1 MKQDL
6 ENSVKRFLK
15 RKVKVTLGFM
25 VAFMISG
32 SIGYAES
39 IIPKSEDTEILL
51 FMNGTFREFDNEEIK
66 DIGEFKLVQG
76 QETIKPPT
84 IPGLDIIKPGE
95 EGGPTTTIP
104 GLDIIKPGEEG
115 GPTTTIPGL
124 DIIKPGEEG
133 GPTTTIPGLDII
145 KPGEEGGPTTKPQES
160 INTENKVQENGVVF
174 DIKEG
179 ENFINK
185 GDITLKSDV
194 EKLDIDKD
202 GIFETPNKISAVIK
216 NNGGVAI
223 NEGYIKIEGTKDV
236 NVAGTGHIIKTGE
249 GMGVYQSS
257 GTFTNKGTIYIPGNG
272 YDVDND
278 GYTDSNGGYG
288 VYIDG
293 GVAINEGKIISEP
306 PYEITE
312 GLMPTR
318 GIGMEAHGGEIIN
331 GENGVIENQLISM
344 YAIGKGTNA
353 INKGTINTHNIGL
366 MALDGA
372 TATNHGTI
380 NAWFEGT
387 ENFPAESMI
396 GLYASSFN
404 GAETIITNSETGI
417 VYGSVKAEGT
427 NAKVINN
434 GTIYGTEIKVTN
446 GVIENNGTITGKAT
460 KPVIDIEGGKFVQS
474 VNGKLEAEKV
484 NGDIYLSGD
493 YGKNN
498 FEDKISIGELDI
510 KEHNGEVKA
519 NSVMYDYNSNDKT
532 LERKEFSDI
541 MANQEFAS
549 YLEDNYLD
557 GDIIRQELYNNLK
570 LIDNVKEFNRATN
583 NLFGNDIYPSLKK
596 QTLDMVRFNKN
607 TLVENVFETESN
619 KEWRVIGGADYTNIE
634 ANPSNLSGYDTDIK
648 SVFVGADKEINSN
661 HRLGGVLNVGTLESD
676 FDMDNARREDTFV
689 QGNIYSL
696 YNYNGIQFINNFF
709 VGLSEGDL
717 ERDLKFGDVEG
728 RQKGDIDTNY
738 LGLNNIVT
746 KKFVDNSIYLKP
758 KAEFNITQLQ
768 MGDIKEDG
776 NYGLVVDKQDVT
788 SIEAG
793 FGIEAGK
800 HFDFTDTLVG
810 TVKVYGNYLAELSDP
825 YEEMEVKLRRID
837 YSDTVKLSDYDDKD
851 YKDLGIRFE
860 LSNES
865 ITTYVEYN
873 YTFEDDFFSAGINYR
888 F

>member
-1 MKQDL
+1 MKQEL
-6 ENSVKRFLK
+6 ESSVKRFLK

-39 IIPKSEDTEILL
+39 IIPKSEDTEVLL

-66 DIGEFKLVQG
+66 DIGEFRLVQG
-76 QETIKPPT
+76 QEVIKPPVIDEPT
-84 IPGLDIIKPGE
+84 VPDKPVDPDKPTDPEKPTDPDKPTEPEKPGE
-95 EGGPTTTIP
+95 TIP
-104 GLDIIKPGEEG
+104 WEDLVPA
-115 GPTTTIPGL
+115 
-124 DIIKPGEEG
+124 
-133 GPTTTIPGLDII
+133 
-145 KPGEEGGPTTKPQES
+145 TKV
-160 INTENKVQENGVVF
+160 NTENKVQENTNIF
-174 DIKEG
+174 TIKDKEA
-179 ENFINK
+179 FTNK
-185 GDITLKSDV
+185 GDLTLKSDV
-194 EKLDIDKD
+194 EMLDTNKD
-202 GIFETPNKISAVIK
+202 HIYDTPNNSYAVIE
-216 NNGGVAI
+216 NNGGKVI
-223 NEGYIKIEGTKDV
+223 NEGNINVEGLKEV
-236 NVAGTGHIIKTGE
+236 NVAGTGHIVKVGE
-249 GMGVYQSS
+249 GVGVHQTS
-257 GTFTNKGTIYIPGNG
+257 GSFENNGTITVAGNG
-272 YDVDND
+272 FDGDND
-278 GYTDSNGGYG
+278 GYIETNGGIG
-288 VYIDG
+288 VLVEG
-293 GVAINEGKIISEP
+293 GKAINNKT
-306 PYEITE
+306 ITSPDSYLLPDK
-312 GLMPTR
+312 GLMLGR
-318 GIGMEAHGGEIIN
+318 GIGMKALN
-331 GENGVIENQLISM
+331 GTIENADGGLIKNQAISM
-344 YAIGKGTNA
+344 LAE
-353 INKGTINTHNIGL
+353 NKGVAVNNGTIETEQVGL
-366 MALDGA
+366 MALNGG
-372 TATNHGTI
+372 TATNNGTI
-380 NAWFEGT
+380 NAWKNEKEGHKGEAGT
-387 ENFPAESMI
+387 
-396 GLYASSFN
+396 GLYAYSSN
-404 GAETIITNSETGI
+404 EAETIVTNSETGI

-427 NAKVINN
+427 NAKIINN

-446 GVIENNGTITGKAT
+446 GVIENNGKITGEAT

-484 NGDIYLSGD
+484 NGDVYLAGD

-498 FEDKISIGELDI
+498 FEDKVSVEGLDI
-510 KEHNGEVKA
+510 KEHNGEVKS
-519 NSVMYDYNSNDKT
+519 NSVMYDYNSADKS

-596 QTLDMVRFNKN
+596 QTFDMIRFNKN
-607 TLVENVFETESN
+607 TLVENVFETEAN

-634 ANPSNLSGYDTDIK
+634 ANPSNLAGYDTDIK

-676 FDMDNARREDTFV
+676 FDMNNARREDTFV
-689 QGNIYSL
+689 QGNIYSI

-709 VGLSEGDL
+709 LGLSEGDL

-746 KKFVDNSIYLKP
+746 KKFDFDNSIYLKP

-793 FGIEAGK
+793 IGLEAGK
-800 HFDFTDTLVG
+800 HFDLTDTLVG

-837 YSDTVKLSDYDDKD
+837 YSDTVKLSDYDDED

-873 YTFEDDFFSAGINYR
+873 YTFEDDFFTAGINYR

>member
-1 MKQDL
+1 MKQEL

-39 IIPKSEDTEILL
+39 IIPKSEDTEVLL
-51 FMNGTFREFDNEEIK
+51 SMNGTFREFDNEKVK
-66 DIGEFKLVQG
+66 DIGEFNLVEG
-76 QETIKPPT
+76 QEVIKPP
-84 IPGLDIIKPGE
+84 IADKPAEPEKPGE
-95 EGGPTTTIP
+95 TIP
-104 GLDIIKPGEEG
+104 LIPLEPAKPE
-115 GPTTTIPGL
+115 
-124 DIIKPGEEG
+124 
-133 GPTTTIPGLDII
+133 
-145 KPGEEGGPTTKPQES
+145 KPQENVN
-160 INTENKVQENGVVF
+160 IENKVQENK
-174 DIKEG
+174 DIFAIKNKEV
-179 ENFINK
+179 FINK
-185 GDITLKSDV
+185 GNLTLKSDV
-194 EKLDIDKD
+194 EMLDSNGDRVYD
-202 GIFETPNKISAVIK
+202 TPSKNLAVIK
-216 NNGGVAI
+216 NGGGTVK
-223 NEGYIKIEGTKDV
+223 NEGNISVEGLKEI
-236 NVAGTGHIIKTGE
+236 NVAGTGHIVKVGE
-249 GMGVYQSS
+249 GVGVHQTS
-257 GTFTNKGTIYIPGNG
+257 GSFENNGTITIAGNG
-272 YDVDND
+272 FDGDKD
-278 GYTDSNGGYG
+278 GYVDTNGGIG
-288 VYIDG
+288 VLVEG
-293 GVAINEGKIISEP
+293 GKAINNKTIISP
-306 PYEITE
+306 DSYLLPDK
-312 GLMPTR
+312 GLMLGR
-318 GIGMEAHGGEIIN
+318 GIGMKALDGTIENADGGVIKNQSISMIAENKGIATN
-331 GENGVIENQLISM
+331 NGVIETEQV
-344 YAIGKGTNA
+344 
-353 INKGTINTHNIGL
+353 GL
-366 MALDGA
+366 MALNGG
-372 TATNHGTI
+372 TATNNGTI
-380 NAWFEGT
+380 NAWKNEKDGHKEEAGT
-387 ENFPAESMI
+387 

-404 GAETIITNSETGI
+404 GTETIVTNSETGI

-446 GVIENNGTITGKAT
+446 GIIENNGIITGEAT
-460 KPVIDIEGGKFVQS
+460 KPIIDIQNGKFVQS
-474 VNGKLEAEKV
+474 INGKLEAEKV
-484 NGDIYLSGD
+484 NGDVYLSGD

-498 FEDKISIGELDI
+498 FDDKISVGGLDI
-510 KEHNGEVKA
+510 KEHNGDVKV
-519 NSVMYDYNSNDKT
+519 NSVMYDYNSKDKT

-596 QTLDMVRFNKN
+596 QTFDMIRFNKN
-607 TLVENVFETESN
+607 TLVKNVFETEAN

-676 FDMDNARREDTFV
+676 FDMNNARREDTFV
-689 QGNIYSL
+689 QGNIYSI
-696 YNYNGIQFINNFF
+696 YDYNGIQFINNFF
-709 VGLSEGDL
+709 LGLSEGDL
-717 ERDLKFGDVEG
+717 ERDLRFGDVEG

-738 LGLNNIVT
+738 LGLNNIIT
-746 KKFVDNSIYLKP
+746 KQLDFNNSIYLKP

-768 MGDIKEDG
+768 IGNIKENG
-776 NYGLVVDKQDVT
+776 NYGLVVGKQDVT

-793 FGIEAGK
+793 FGSEAGK
-800 HFDFTDTLVG
+800 HFDITDSLVG

-837 YSDTVKLSDYDDKD
+837 YSDTVKLSDYDDED

-865 ITTYVEYN
+865 VTTYVEYN
-873 YTFEDDFFSAGINYR
+873 YTFEDKFFTAGINYR

>member
-1 MKQDL
+1 MKQEL

-39 IIPKSEDTEILL
+39 IIPKSEDTEVLL

-66 DIGEFKLVQG
+66 DIGEFRLVQG
-76 QETIKPPT
+76 QEVIKPPVVDEPT
-84 IPGLDIIKPGE
+84 VPDKPVDPDKPTDPDKPIDPDKPGE
-95 EGGPTTTIP
+95 TIP
-104 GLDIIKPGEEG
+104 WEDLVPA
-115 GPTTTIPGL
+115 
-124 DIIKPGEEG
+124 
-133 GPTTTIPGLDII
+133 
-145 KPGEEGGPTTKPQES
+145 TKVNS
-160 INTENKVQENGVVF
+160 ENKVQENGIVF
-174 DIKEG
+174 DIKEN
-179 ENFINK
+179 EKFVNK
-185 GDITLKSDV
+185 GEITYKSDI
-194 EKLDIDKD
+194 ELNNHQDDFTWGKPSI
-202 GIFETPNKISAVIK
+202 EAYAIK
-216 NNGGVAI
+216 NNGGNVV
-223 NEGYIKIEGTKDV
+223 NEGNIKVEGLKDV
-236 NVAGTGHIIKTGE
+236 NIGNSGKIIKTGE
-249 GMGVYQSS
+249 GIGVYQTS
-257 GTFTNKGTIYIPGNG
+257 GTFINNGTITVAGNG
-272 YDVDND
+272 YDYDKD
-278 GYTDSNGGYG
+278 GSIDFSGGTG
-288 VYIDG
+288 VLIEG
-293 GVAINEGKIISEP
+293 GKAINNSVIASPDSYLLPDKSVVLG
-306 PYEITE
+306 
-312 GLMPTR
+312 R
-318 GIGMEAHGGEIIN
+318 GIGMKALGGTIENAEGGLIKNQEYSMIAIEKGTAIN
-331 GENGVIENQLISM
+331 NGNIETERFGITAFNGGTGINNGVIKAWVNEKE
-344 YAIGKGTNA
+344 GHKGEA
-353 INKGTINTHNIGL
+353 G
-366 MALDGA
+366 
-372 TATNHGTI
+372 
-380 NAWFEGT
+380 
-387 ENFPAESMI
+387 I
-396 GLYASSFN
+396 GLYASSKS
-404 GAETIITNSETGI
+404 GAETVITNGEKGI
-417 VYGSVKAEGT
+417 VYGSVRAEGT
-427 NAKVINN
+427 NAKIINN

-446 GVIENNGTITGKAT
+446 GVIENNGTITGEAT

-498 FEDKISIGELDI
+498 FEDKISVGELDI

-541 MANQEFAS
+541 MANQQFAS

-607 TLVENVFETESN
+607 TLVENVFETEAN

-676 FDMDNARREDTFV
+676 FDMNNARREDTFV
-689 QGNIYSL
+689 QGNIYSI

-709 VGLSEGDL
+709 LGLSEGDL
-717 ERDLKFGDVEG
+717 ERDLRFGDVEG
-728 RQKGDIDTNY
+728 RQKGDLDTNY

-746 KKFVDNSIYLKP
+746 KKFDFENSIYLKP

-800 HFDFTDTLVG
+800 HFDITDTLVG

-837 YSDTVKLSDYDDKD
+837 YSDTVKLSDYDDED

-865 ITTYVEYN
+865 VTTYVEYN
-873 YTFEDDFFSAGINYR
+873 YTFEDDFFTAGINYR

>member
-1 MKQDL
+1 MKQEL

-39 IIPKSEDTEILL
+39 IIPKSEDTEVLL

-66 DIGEFKLVQG
+66 DIGEFRLVQG
-76 QETIKPPT
+76 QEVIKPPVIDEPT
-84 IPGLDIIKPGE
+84 VPDKPVDPDKPTDPEKPTDPDKPTEPEKPGE
-95 EGGPTTTIP
+95 TIP
-104 GLDIIKPGEEG
+104 WEDLVPA
-115 GPTTTIPGL
+115 
-124 DIIKPGEEG
+124 
-133 GPTTTIPGLDII
+133 
-145 KPGEEGGPTTKPQES
+145 TKV
-160 INTENKVQENGVVF
+160 NTENKVQENTNIF
-174 DIKEG
+174 TIKDKEA
-179 ENFINK
+179 FTNK
-185 GDITLKSDV
+185 GDLTLKSDV
-194 EKLDIDKD
+194 EMLDTNKD
-202 GIFETPNKISAVIK
+202 HIYDTPNNSYAVIE
-216 NNGGVAI
+216 NNGGKVI
-223 NEGYIKIEGTKDV
+223 NEGNINVEGLKEV
-236 NVAGTGHIIKTGE
+236 NVAGTGHIVKVGE
-249 GMGVYQSS
+249 GVGVHQTS
-257 GTFTNKGTIYIPGNG
+257 GSFENNGTITVAGNG
-272 YDVDND
+272 FDGDND
-278 GYTDSNGGYG
+278 GYIETNGGIG
-288 VYIDG
+288 VLVEG
-293 GVAINEGKIISEP
+293 GTAVNKKT
-306 PYEITE
+306 ITSPDSYLLPDK
-312 GLMPTR
+312 GLMLGR
-318 GIGMEAHGGEIIN
+318 GIGMKALDGT
-331 GENGVIENQLISM
+331 IENADGGLIKNQAISM
-344 YAIGKGTNA
+344 LAEDKGVAVN
-353 INKGTINTHNIGL
+353 NGTIETEQVGL
-366 MALDGA
+366 MALNGG
-372 TATNHGTI
+372 TATNNGTI
-380 NAWFEGT
+380 NAWKNEKEGHK
-387 ENFPAESMI
+387 AEAGT
-396 GLYASSFN
+396 GLYAYSSN
-404 GAETIITNSETGI
+404 EAETIVTNSETGI

-446 GVIENNGTITGKAT
+446 GVIENNGTITGEAT

-484 NGDIYLSGD
+484 NGDVYLAGD

-498 FEDKISIGELDI
+498 FEDKVSVEGLDI
-510 KEHNGEVKA
+510 KEHNGEVKS
-519 NSVMYDYNSNDKT
+519 NSVMYDYNSADKS

-596 QTLDMVRFNKN
+596 QTFDMIRFNKN
-607 TLVENVFETESN
+607 TLVENVFETEAN

-634 ANPSNLSGYDTDIK
+634 ANPSNLAGYDTDIK

-676 FDMDNARREDTFV
+676 FDMNNARREDTFV
-689 QGNIYSL
+689 QGNIYSI

-709 VGLSEGDL
+709 LGLSEGDL

-746 KKFVDNSIYLKP
+746 KKFDFDNSIYLKP

-793 FGIEAGK
+793 IGLEAGK
-800 HFDFTDTLVG
+800 HFDLTDTLVG

-837 YSDTVKLSDYDDKD
+837 YSDTVKLSDYDNED

-865 ITTYVEYN
+865 VTTYIEYN
-873 YTFEDDFFSAGINYR
+873 YTFEDDFFTAGINYK

>member
-1 MKQDL
+1 MKQEL

-39 IIPKSEDTEILL
+39 IIPKSEDTEVLL

-66 DIGEFKLVQG
+66 DIGEFRLVQG
-76 QETIKPPT
+76 QEVIKPPVIDEPT
-84 IPGLDIIKPGE
+84 VPDKPVDPDKPTDPEKPTDPDKPTEPEKPGE
-95 EGGPTTTIP
+95 TIP
-104 GLDIIKPGEEG
+104 WEDLVPA
-115 GPTTTIPGL
+115 
-124 DIIKPGEEG
+124 
-133 GPTTTIPGLDII
+133 
-145 KPGEEGGPTTKPQES
+145 TKV
-160 INTENKVQENGVVF
+160 NTENKVQENTNIF
-174 DIKEG
+174 TIKDKEA
-179 ENFINK
+179 FTNK
-185 GDITLKSDV
+185 GDLTLKSDV
-194 EKLDIDKD
+194 EMLDTNKD
-202 GIFETPNKISAVIK
+202 HIYDTPNNSYAVIE
-216 NNGGVAI
+216 NNGGKVI
-223 NEGYIKIEGTKDV
+223 NEGNINVEGLKEV
-236 NVAGTGHIIKTGE
+236 NVAGTGHIVKVGE
-249 GMGVYQSS
+249 GVGVHQTS
-257 GTFTNKGTIYIPGNG
+257 GSFENNGTITVAGNG
-272 YDVDND
+272 FDGDND
-278 GYTDSNGGYG
+278 GYIETNGGIG
-288 VYIDG
+288 VLVEG
-293 GVAINEGKIISEP
+293 GKAINNKT
-306 PYEITE
+306 ITSPDSYLLPDK
-312 GLMPTR
+312 GLMLGR
-318 GIGMEAHGGEIIN
+318 GIGMKALN
-331 GENGVIENQLISM
+331 GTIENADGGLIKNQAISM
-344 YAIGKGTNA
+344 LAEDKGVAVN
-353 INKGTINTHNIGL
+353 NGTIETEQVGL
-366 MALDGA
+366 MALNGG
-372 TATNHGTI
+372 TATNNGTI
-380 NAWFEGT
+380 NAWKNEKEGHKG
-387 ENFPAESMI
+387 EAGI

-404 GAETIITNSETGI
+404 GAETVVTNSETGI

-446 GVIENNGTITGKAT
+446 GVIENNGTITGEAT

-484 NGDIYLSGD
+484 NGDVYLAGD

-498 FEDKISIGELDI
+498 FEDKVSVEGLDI
-510 KEHNGEVKA
+510 KEHNGEVKS
-519 NSVMYDYNSNDKT
+519 NSVMYDYNSADKS

-596 QTLDMVRFNKN
+596 QTFDMIRFNKN
-607 TLVENVFETESN
+607 TLVENVFETEAN

-634 ANPSNLSGYDTDIK
+634 ANPSNLAGYDTDIK

-676 FDMDNARREDTFV
+676 FDMNNARREDTFV
-689 QGNIYSL
+689 QGNIYSI

-709 VGLSEGDL
+709 LGLSEGDL

-746 KKFVDNSIYLKP
+746 KKFDFDNSIYLKP

-793 FGIEAGK
+793 IGLEAGK
-800 HFDFTDTLVG
+800 HFDLTDTLVG

-825 YEEMEVKLRRID
+825 YEEMKVKLRRID
-837 YSDTVKLSDYDDKD
+837 YSDTVKLSDYDDED

-873 YTFEDDFFSAGINYR
+873 YTFEDDFFTAGINYR

>member
-1 MKQDL
+1 MKQEL

-39 IIPKSEDTEILL
+39 IIPKSEDTEVLL

-66 DIGEFKLVQG
+66 DIGEFRLVQG
-76 QETIKPPT
+76 QEVIKPPVVDEPT
-84 IPGLDIIKPGE
+84 VPDKPVDPDKPTDPDKPIDPDKPGE
-95 EGGPTTTIP
+95 TIP
-104 GLDIIKPGEEG
+104 WEDLVPA
-115 GPTTTIPGL
+115 
-124 DIIKPGEEG
+124 
-133 GPTTTIPGLDII
+133 
-145 KPGEEGGPTTKPQES
+145 TKVNS
-160 INTENKVQENGVVF
+160 ENKVQENGIVF
-174 DIKEG
+174 DIKEN
-179 ENFINK
+179 EKFVNK
-185 GDITLKSDV
+185 GEITYKSDI
-194 EKLDIDKD
+194 ELNNHQDDFTWGKPSI
-202 GIFETPNKISAVIK
+202 EAYAIK
-216 NNGGVAI
+216 NNGGNVV
-223 NEGYIKIEGTKDV
+223 NEGNIKVEGLKDV
-236 NVAGTGHIIKTGE
+236 NIGNSGKIIKTGE
-249 GMGVYQSS
+249 GIGVYQTS
-257 GTFTNKGTIYIPGNG
+257 GTFINNGTITVAGNG
-272 YDVDND
+272 YDYDKD
-278 GYTDSNGGYG
+278 GSIDFSGGTG
-288 VYIDG
+288 VLIEG
-293 GVAINEGKIISEP
+293 GKAINNSVIASPDSYLLPDKSVVLG
-306 PYEITE
+306 
-312 GLMPTR
+312 R
-318 GIGMEAHGGEIIN
+318 GIGMKALGGTIENAEGGLIKNQEYSMIAIEKGTAIN
-331 GENGVIENQLISM
+331 NGNIETERFGITAFNGGTGINNGVIKAWVNEKE
-344 YAIGKGTNA
+344 GHKGEA
-353 INKGTINTHNIGL
+353 G
-366 MALDGA
+366 
-372 TATNHGTI
+372 
-380 NAWFEGT
+380 
-387 ENFPAESMI
+387 I
-396 GLYASSFN
+396 GLYASSN
-404 GAETIITNSETGI
+404 SGAETVITNGEKGI
-417 VYGSVKAEGT
+417 VYGSVRAEGT
-427 NAKVINN
+427 NAKIINN

-446 GVIENNGTITGKAT
+446 GVIENNGTITGEAT

-498 FEDKISIGELDI
+498 FEDKISVGELDI

-541 MANQEFAS
+541 MANQQFAS

-607 TLVENVFETESN
+607 TLVENVFETEAN

-676 FDMDNARREDTFV
+676 FDMNNARREDTFV
-689 QGNIYSL
+689 QGNIYSI

-709 VGLSEGDL
+709 LGLSEGDL
-717 ERDLKFGDVEG
+717 ERDLRFGDVEG
-728 RQKGDIDTNY
+728 RQKGDLDTNY

-746 KKFVDNSIYLKP
+746 KKFDFENSIYLKP

-800 HFDFTDTLVG
+800 HFDITDTLVG

-837 YSDTVKLSDYDDKD
+837 YSDTVKLSDYDDED

-865 ITTYVEYN
+865 VTTYVEYN
-873 YTFEDDFFSAGINYR
+873 YTFEDDFFTAGINYR

>member
-1 MKQDL
+1 MKQEL

-39 IIPKSEDTEILL
+39 IIPKSEDTEVLL

-66 DIGEFKLVQG
+66 DIGEFRLVQG
-76 QETIKPPT
+76 QEVIKPPVIDEPT
-84 IPGLDIIKPGE
+84 VPDKPTDPDKPTEPEKPGE
-95 EGGPTTTIP
+95 TIP
-104 GLDIIKPGEEG
+104 WEDLVPA
-115 GPTTTIPGL
+115 
-124 DIIKPGEEG
+124 
-133 GPTTTIPGLDII
+133 
-145 KPGEEGGPTTKPQES
+145 TKV
-160 INTENKVQENGVVF
+160 NTENKVQENTNIF
-174 DIKEG
+174 TIKDKEA
-179 ENFINK
+179 FTNK
-185 GDITLKSDV
+185 GDLTLKSDV
-194 EKLDIDKD
+194 EMLDTNKD
-202 GIFETPNKISAVIK
+202 HIYDTPNNSYAVIE
-216 NNGGVAI
+216 NNGGKVI
-223 NEGYIKIEGTKDV
+223 NEGNINVEGLKEV
-236 NVAGTGHIIKTGE
+236 NVAGTGHIVKVGE
-249 GMGVYQSS
+249 GVGVHQTS
-257 GTFTNKGTIYIPGNG
+257 GSFENNGTITVAGNG
-272 YDVDND
+272 FDGDND
-278 GYTDSNGGYG
+278 GYIETNGGIG
-288 VYIDG
+288 VLVEG
-293 GVAINEGKIISEP
+293 GTAVNKKT
-306 PYEITE
+306 ITSPDSYLLPDK
-312 GLMPTR
+312 GLMLGR
-318 GIGMEAHGGEIIN
+318 GIGMKALDGT
-331 GENGVIENQLISM
+331 IENADGGLIKNQAISM
-344 YAIGKGTNA
+344 LAEDKGVAVN
-353 INKGTINTHNIGL
+353 NGTIETEQVGL
-366 MALDGA
+366 MALNGG
-372 TATNHGTI
+372 TATNNGTI
-380 NAWFEGT
+380 NAWKNEKEGHKGEAGT
-387 ENFPAESMI
+387 
-396 GLYASSFN
+396 GLYAYSSN
-404 GAETIITNSETGI
+404 EAETIVTNSETGI

-427 NAKVINN
+427 NAKIINN

-446 GVIENNGTITGKAT
+446 GVIENNGKITGEAT

-484 NGDIYLSGD
+484 NGDVYLAGD

-498 FEDKISIGELDI
+498 FEDKVSVEGLDI
-510 KEHNGEVKA
+510 KEHNGEVKS
-519 NSVMYDYNSNDKT
+519 NSVMYDYNSADKS

-596 QTLDMVRFNKN
+596 QTFDMIRFNKN
-607 TLVENVFETESN
+607 TLVENVFETEAN

-634 ANPSNLSGYDTDIK
+634 ANPSNLAGYDTDIK

-661 HRLGGVLNVGTLESD
+661 HRLGGVLNVGTLKSD
-676 FDMDNARREDTFV
+676 FDMNNARREDTFV
-689 QGNIYSL
+689 QGNIYSI

-709 VGLSEGDL
+709 LGLSEGDL

-746 KKFVDNSIYLKP
+746 KKFDFDNSIYLKP

-793 FGIEAGK
+793 IGLEAGK
-800 HFDFTDTLVG
+800 HFDLTDTLVG
-810 TVKVYGNYLAELSDP
+810 TVKIYGNYLAELSDP

-837 YSDTVKLSDYDDKD
+837 YSDTVKLSDYDDED

-873 YTFEDDFFSAGINYR
+873 YTFEDDFFTAGINYR

>member
-1 MKQDL
+1 MKQEL

-39 IIPKSEDTEILL
+39 IIPKSEDTEVLL

-66 DIGEFKLVQG
+66 DIGEFRLVQG
-76 QETIKPPT
+76 QEVIKPPVIDEPT
-84 IPGLDIIKPGE
+84 VPDKPVDPDKPTDPEKPTDPDKPTEPEKPGE
-95 EGGPTTTIP
+95 TIP
-104 GLDIIKPGEEG
+104 WEDLVPA
-115 GPTTTIPGL
+115 
-124 DIIKPGEEG
+124 
-133 GPTTTIPGLDII
+133 
-145 KPGEEGGPTTKPQES
+145 TKV
-160 INTENKVQENGVVF
+160 NTENKVQENTNIF
-174 DIKEG
+174 TIKDKEA
-179 ENFINK
+179 FTNK
-185 GDITLKSDV
+185 GDLTLKSDV
-194 EKLDIDKD
+194 EMLDTNKD
-202 GIFETPNKISAVIK
+202 HIYDTPNNSYAVIE
-216 NNGGVAI
+216 NNGGKVI
-223 NEGYIKIEGTKDV
+223 NEGNINVEGLKEV
-236 NVAGTGHIIKTGE
+236 NVAGTGHIVKVGE
-249 GMGVYQSS
+249 GVGVHQTS
-257 GTFTNKGTIYIPGNG
+257 GSFENNGTITVAGNG
-272 YDVDND
+272 FDGDND
-278 GYTDSNGGYG
+278 GYIETNGGIG
-288 VYIDG
+288 VLVEG
-293 GVAINEGKIISEP
+293 GTAVNKNT
-306 PYEITE
+306 ITSPDSYLLPDK
-312 GLMPTR
+312 GLMLGR
-318 GIGMEAHGGEIIN
+318 GIGMKALN
-331 GENGVIENQLISM
+331 GTIENADGGLIKNQAISM
-344 YAIGKGTNA
+344 LAEDKGIAVN
-353 INKGTINTHNIGL
+353 NGTIETEQVGL
-366 MALDGA
+366 MALNGG
-372 TATNHGTI
+372 TATNNGTI
-380 NAWFEGT
+380 NAWKNEKEGHKG
-387 ENFPAESMI
+387 EAGI

-404 GAETIITNSETGI
+404 GAETVVTNSETGI

-446 GVIENNGTITGKAT
+446 GVIENNGTITGEAT

-484 NGDIYLSGD
+484 NGDVYLAGD

-498 FEDKISIGELDI
+498 FEDKVSVEGLDI
-510 KEHNGEVKA
+510 KEHNGEVKS
-519 NSVMYDYNSNDKT
+519 NSVMYDYNSADKS

-596 QTLDMVRFNKN
+596 QTFDMIRFNKN
-607 TLVENVFETESN
+607 TLVENVFETEAN

-634 ANPSNLSGYDTDIK
+634 ANPSNLAGYDTDIK

-661 HRLGGVLNVGTLESD
+661 HRLGGVLNVGTLKSD
-676 FDMDNARREDTFV
+676 FDMNNARREDTFV
-689 QGNIYSL
+689 QGNIYSI

-709 VGLSEGDL
+709 LGLSEGDL

-746 KKFVDNSIYLKP
+746 KKFDFDNSIYLKP

-793 FGIEAGK
+793 IGLEAGK
-800 HFDFTDTLVG
+800 HFDLTDTLVG

-837 YSDTVKLSDYDDKD
+837 YSDTVKLSDYDDED

-865 ITTYVEYN
+865 VTTYVEYN
-873 YTFEDDFFSAGINYR
+873 YTFEDDFFTAGINYK

>member
-1 MKQDL
+1 MKQEL

-39 IIPKSEDTEILL
+39 IIPKSEDTEVLL

-66 DIGEFKLVQG
+66 DIGEFRLVQG
-76 QETIKPPT
+76 QEVIKPPVIDEPT
-84 IPGLDIIKPGE
+84 VPDKPVDPDKPTDPEKPTDPDKPTEPEKPGE
-95 EGGPTTTIP
+95 TIP
-104 GLDIIKPGEEG
+104 WEDLVPA
-115 GPTTTIPGL
+115 
-124 DIIKPGEEG
+124 
-133 GPTTTIPGLDII
+133 
-145 KPGEEGGPTTKPQES
+145 TKV
-160 INTENKVQENGVVF
+160 NTENKVQENTNIF
-174 DIKEG
+174 TIKDKEA
-179 ENFINK
+179 FTNK
-185 GDITLKSDV
+185 GDLTLKSDV
-194 EKLDIDKD
+194 EMLDTNKD
-202 GIFETPNKISAVIK
+202 HIYDTPNNSYAVIE
-216 NNGGVAI
+216 NNGGKVI
-223 NEGYIKIEGTKDV
+223 NEGNINVEGLKEV
-236 NVAGTGHIIKTGE
+236 NVAGTGHIVKVGE
-249 GMGVYQSS
+249 GVGVHQTS
-257 GTFTNKGTIYIPGNG
+257 GSFENNGTITVAGNG
-272 YDVDND
+272 FDGDND
-278 GYTDSNGGYG
+278 GYIETNGGIG
-288 VYIDG
+288 VLVEG
-293 GVAINEGKIISEP
+293 GKAINNKT
-306 PYEITE
+306 ITSPDSYLLPDK
-312 GLMPTR
+312 GLMLGR
-318 GIGMEAHGGEIIN
+318 GIGMKALN
-331 GENGVIENQLISM
+331 GTIENADGGLIKNQAISM
-344 YAIGKGTNA
+344 LAE
-353 INKGTINTHNIGL
+353 NKGVAVNNGTIETEQVGL
-366 MALDGA
+366 MALNGG
-372 TATNHGTI
+372 TATNNGTI
-380 NAWFEGT
+380 NAWKNEKEGHKGEAGT
-387 ENFPAESMI
+387 
-396 GLYASSFN
+396 GLYAYSSN
-404 GAETIITNSETGI
+404 EAETIVTNSETGI

-427 NAKVINN
+427 NAKIINN

-446 GVIENNGTITGKAT
+446 GVIENNGKITGEAT

-484 NGDIYLSGD
+484 NGDVYLAGD

-498 FEDKISIGELDI
+498 FEDKVSVEGLDI
-510 KEHNGEVKA
+510 KEHNGEVKS
-519 NSVMYDYNSNDKT
+519 NSVMYDYNSADKS

-596 QTLDMVRFNKN
+596 QTFDMIRFNKN
-607 TLVENVFETESN
+607 TLVENVFETEAN

-634 ANPSNLSGYDTDIK
+634 ANPSNLAGYDTDIK

-676 FDMDNARREDTFV
+676 FDMNNARREDTFV
-689 QGNIYSL
+689 QGNIYSI

-709 VGLSEGDL
+709 LGLSEGDL

-746 KKFVDNSIYLKP
+746 KKFDFDNSIYLKP

-793 FGIEAGK
+793 IGLEAGK
-800 HFDFTDTLVG
+800 HFDLTDTLVG

-837 YSDTVKLSDYDDKD
+837 YSDTVKLSDYDDED

-873 YTFEDDFFSAGINYR
+873 YTFEDDFFTAGINYR

>member
-76 QETIKPPT
+76 QETIKPP
-84 IPGLDIIKPGE
+84 
-95 EGGPTTTIP
+95 
-104 GLDIIKPGEEG
+104 
-115 GPTTTIPGL
+115 TIPGL

-541 MANQEFAS
+541 MANQQFAS

-717 ERDLKFGDVEG
+717 ERDLKFGDVYG
-728 RQKGDIDTNY
+728 RQKGDLDTNY

-746 KKFVDNSIYLKP
+746 KTFNFENSIYLKP
-758 KAEFNITQLQ
+758 KAEFNFTQLQ

-776 NYGLVVDKQDVT
+776 NYGLIVEKQDVT

-800 HFDFTDTLVG
+800 HFDLTDTLVG

-825 YEEMEVKLRRID
+825 YEEMDVKLRRID

-865 ITTYVEYN
+865 VTTYVEYN
-873 YTFEDDFFSAGINYR
+873 YTFEDDFFTAGINYK

>member
-1 MKQDL
+1 MKQEL

-32 SIGYAES
+32 SVGYAES
-39 IIPKSEDTEILL
+39 IIPKSEDTEVLL
-51 FMNGTFREFDNEEIK
+51 FMNGTFREFDNEKIK
-66 DIGEFKLVQG
+66 DIGEFRLVQG
-76 QETIKPPT
+76 QEVIKPPVVDKPT
-84 IPGLDIIKPGE
+84 VPDKPVDPDKPTEPEKPGE
-95 EGGPTTTIP
+95 SIP
-104 GLDIIKPGEEG
+104 LIPLEPAKPIKPE
-115 GPTTTIPGL
+115 
-124 DIIKPGEEG
+124 
-133 GPTTTIPGLDII
+133 
-145 KPGEEGGPTTKPQES
+145 KPQET
-160 INTENKVQENGVVF
+160 INTENKVQENKDIFTIKDKEVF
-174 DIKEG
+174 T
-179 ENFINK
+179 NK
-185 GDITLKSDV
+185 GNLTLKSDV
-194 EKLDIDKD
+194 EMLDPD
-202 GIFETPNKISAVIK
+202 GDRVYDTPSKNLAVIK
-216 NNGGVAI
+216 NNGGTVK
-223 NEGYIKIEGTKDV
+223 NEGNINVEGLKDV
-236 NVAGTGHIIKTGE
+236 NVAGTGHIVKVGE
-249 GMGVYQSS
+249 GVGVHQTS
-257 GTFTNKGTIYIPGNG
+257 GSFENNGTITVAGNG
-272 YDVDND
+272 FDGDKD
-278 GYTDSNGGYG
+278 GYVDTNGGIG
-288 VYIDG
+288 VLVEG
-293 GVAINEGKIISEP
+293 GKAINNKT
-306 PYEITE
+306 ITSPDSYLLPDK
-312 GLMPTR
+312 GLMLGR
-318 GIGMEAHGGEIIN
+318 GIGMKALDGT
-331 GENGVIENQLISM
+331 IENADGGLIKNQAISM
-344 YAIGKGTNA
+344 LAE
-353 INKGTINTHNIGL
+353 NKGVAVNNGTIETEQVGL
-366 MALDGA
+366 MALNGG
-372 TATNHGTI
+372 TATNNGTI
-380 NAWFEGT
+380 NAWKNEKEGHKGEAGT
-387 ENFPAESMI
+387 

-434 GTIYGTEIKVTN
+434 GTIYGTEIKVLN
-446 GVIENNGTITGKAT
+446 GVIENNGTITGEAT
-460 KPVIDIEGGKFVQS
+460 KPVIDIQNGKFIQS

-484 NGDIYLSGD
+484 NGDVYLSGD

-498 FEDKISIGELDI
+498 FDDKISVEGLDI
-510 KEHNGEVKA
+510 KEHNGDVKA

-596 QTLDMVRFNKN
+596 QTFDMIRFNKN
-607 TLVENVFETESN
+607 TLVENVFETEAN

-676 FDMDNARREDTFV
+676 FDMNNARREDTFV
-689 QGNIYSL
+689 QGNIYSI

-709 VGLSEGDL
+709 LGLSEGDL
-717 ERDLKFGDVEG
+717 ERDLKFGDVYG

-746 KKFVDNSIYLKP
+746 KKFDFDNSIYLKP

-768 MGDIKEDG
+768 MGDIKENG

-800 HFDFTDTLVG
+800 HFDITDTLVG

-837 YSDTVKLSDYDDKD
+837 YSDTVKLSDYDDED

-865 ITTYVEYN
+865 VTTYVEYN

>member
-1 MKQDL
+1 MKQEL

-39 IIPKSEDTEILL
+39 IIPKSEDTEVLL
-51 FMNGTFREFDNEEIK
+51 FMNGTFREFDNEKVK
-66 DIGEFKLVQG
+66 DIGEFNLVEG
-76 QETIKPPT
+76 QEVIKPP
-84 IPGLDIIKPGE
+84 IADKPAEPEKPGE
-95 EGGPTTTIP
+95 TIP
-104 GLDIIKPGEEG
+104 LIPLEPAKPE
-115 GPTTTIPGL
+115 
-124 DIIKPGEEG
+124 
-133 GPTTTIPGLDII
+133 
-145 KPGEEGGPTTKPQES
+145 KPQENVN
-160 INTENKVQENGVVF
+160 IENKVQENK
-174 DIKEG
+174 DIFTIKNKEV
-179 ENFINK
+179 FINK
-185 GDITLKSDV
+185 GNLTLKSDV
-194 EKLDIDKD
+194 EMLDSNGDRVYD
-202 GIFETPNKISAVIK
+202 TPSKNLAVIK
-216 NNGGVAI
+216 NGGGTVK
-223 NEGYIKIEGTKDV
+223 NEGNISVEGLKEI
-236 NVAGTGHIIKTGE
+236 NVAGTGHIVKVGE
-249 GMGVYQSS
+249 GVGIHQTS
-257 GTFTNKGTIYIPGNG
+257 GSFENNGTITIAGNG
-272 YDVDND
+272 FDGDKD
-278 GYTDSNGGYG
+278 GYVDTNGGIG
-288 VYIDG
+288 VLVEG
-293 GVAINEGKIISEP
+293 GKAINNKTIISP
-306 PYEITE
+306 DSYLLPDK
-312 GLMPTR
+312 GLMLGR
-318 GIGMEAHGGEIIN
+318 GIGMKALDGTI
-331 GENGVIENQLISM
+331 ENADGGVIKNQSISM
-344 YAIGKGTNA
+344 IAE
-353 INKGTINTHNIGL
+353 NKGIATNNGIIETEQVGL
-366 MALDGA
+366 MAFNGG
-372 TATNHGTI
+372 TATNNGTI
-380 NAWFEGT
+380 NAWKNEKDGHKGEAGT
-387 ENFPAESMI
+387 

-404 GAETIITNSETGI
+404 ETETIVTNSETGV

-446 GVIENNGTITGKAT
+446 GVIENNGIITGKAT
-460 KPVIDIEGGKFVQS
+460 KPIIDIQNGKFVQS

-484 NGDIYLSGD
+484 NGDVYLSGD

-498 FEDKISIGELDI
+498 FDDKISVGGLDI
-510 KEHNGEVKA
+510 KEHNGDVKV
-519 NSVMYDYNSNDKT
+519 NSVMYDYNSKDKT

-596 QTLDMVRFNKN
+596 QTFDMIRFNKN
-607 TLVENVFETESN
+607 TLVKNVFETEAN

-676 FDMDNARREDTFV
+676 FDMNNARREDTFV
-689 QGNIYSL
+689 QGNIYSI

-709 VGLSEGDL
+709 LGLSEGDL
-717 ERDLKFGDVEG
+717 ERDLRFGDVEG

-738 LGLNNIVT
+738 LGLSNIIT
-746 KKFVDNSIYLKP
+746 KQLDFNNSIYLKP

-768 MGDIKEDG
+768 IGNIKENG
-776 NYGLVVDKQDVT
+776 NYGLVVGKQDVT

-800 HFDFTDTLVG
+800 HFDITDSLVG

-837 YSDTVKLSDYDDKD
+837 YSDTVKLSDYDEED

-865 ITTYVEYN
+865 VTTYVEYN
-873 YTFEDDFFSAGINYR
+873 YTFEDKFFTAGINYR

>member
-1 MKQDL
+1 MKQEL

-39 IIPKSEDTEILL
+39 IIPKSEDTEVLL

-66 DIGEFKLVQG
+66 DIGEFRLVQG
-76 QETIKPPT
+76 QEVIKPPVIDEPT
-84 IPGLDIIKPGE
+84 VPDKPVDPDKPTDPEKPTDPDKPTEPEKPGE
-95 EGGPTTTIP
+95 TIP
-104 GLDIIKPGEEG
+104 WEDLVPA
-115 GPTTTIPGL
+115 
-124 DIIKPGEEG
+124 
-133 GPTTTIPGLDII
+133 
-145 KPGEEGGPTTKPQES
+145 TKV
-160 INTENKVQENGVVF
+160 NTENKVQENTNIF
-174 DIKEG
+174 TIKDKEA
-179 ENFINK
+179 FTNK
-185 GDITLKSDV
+185 GDLTLKSDV
-194 EKLDIDKD
+194 EMLDTNKD
-202 GIFETPNKISAVIK
+202 HIYDTPNNSYAVIE
-216 NNGGVAI
+216 NNGGKVI
-223 NEGYIKIEGTKDV
+223 NEGNINVEGLKEV
-236 NVAGTGHIIKTGE
+236 NVAGTGHIVKVGE
-249 GMGVYQSS
+249 GVGVHQTS
-257 GTFTNKGTIYIPGNG
+257 GSFENNGTITVAGNG
-272 YDVDND
+272 FDGDND
-278 GYTDSNGGYG
+278 GYIETNGGIG
-288 VYIDG
+288 VLVEG
-293 GVAINEGKIISEP
+293 GKAINNKT
-306 PYEITE
+306 ITSPDSYLLPDK
-312 GLMPTR
+312 GLMLGR
-318 GIGMEAHGGEIIN
+318 GIGMKALN
-331 GENGVIENQLISM
+331 GTIENADGGLIKNQAISM
-344 YAIGKGTNA
+344 LAE
-353 INKGTINTHNIGL
+353 NKGVAVNNGTIETEQVGL
-366 MALDGA
+366 MALNGG
-372 TATNHGTI
+372 TATNNGTI
-380 NAWFEGT
+380 NAWKNEKEGHKGEAGT
-387 ENFPAESMI
+387 
-396 GLYASSFN
+396 GLYAYSSN
-404 GAETIITNSETGI
+404 EAETIVTNSETGI

-427 NAKVINN
+427 NAKIINN

-446 GVIENNGTITGKAT
+446 GVIENNGKITGEAT

-484 NGDIYLSGD
+484 NGDVYLAGD

-498 FEDKISIGELDI
+498 FEDKVSVEGLDI
-510 KEHNGEVKA
+510 KEHNGEVKS
-519 NSVMYDYNSNDKT
+519 NSVMYDYNSADKS

-596 QTLDMVRFNKN
+596 QTFDMIRFNKN
-607 TLVENVFETESN
+607 TLVENVFEAEAN

-634 ANPSNLSGYDTDIK
+634 ANPSNLAGYDTDIK

-676 FDMDNARREDTFV
+676 FDMNNARREDTFV
-689 QGNIYSL
+689 QGNIYSI

-709 VGLSEGDL
+709 LGLSEGDL

-746 KKFVDNSIYLKP
+746 KKFDFDNSIYLKP

-793 FGIEAGK
+793 IGLEAGK
-800 HFDFTDTLVG
+800 HFDLTDTLVG

-837 YSDTVKLSDYDDKD
+837 YSDTVKLSDYDDED

-873 YTFEDDFFSAGINYR
+873 YTFEDDFFTAGINYR

>member
-1 MKQDL
+1 MKQEL

-39 IIPKSEDTEILL
+39 IIPKSEDTEVLL

-66 DIGEFKLVQG
+66 DIGEFRLVQG
-76 QETIKPPT
+76 QEVIKPPVIDEPT
-84 IPGLDIIKPGE
+84 VPDKPVDPDKPTDPDRPTEPEKPGE
-95 EGGPTTTIP
+95 TIP
-104 GLDIIKPGEEG
+104 WEDLVPA
-115 GPTTTIPGL
+115 
-124 DIIKPGEEG
+124 
-133 GPTTTIPGLDII
+133 
-145 KPGEEGGPTTKPQES
+145 TKV
-160 INTENKVQENGVVF
+160 NTENKVQENTNIF
-174 DIKEG
+174 TIKDKEA
-179 ENFINK
+179 FTNK
-185 GDITLKSDV
+185 GDLTLKSDV
-194 EKLDIDKD
+194 EMLDTNKD
-202 GIFETPNKISAVIK
+202 HIYDTPNNSYAVIE
-216 NNGGVAI
+216 NNGGKVI
-223 NEGYIKIEGTKDV
+223 NEGNINVEGLKEV
-236 NVAGTGHIIKTGE
+236 NVAGTGHIVKVGE
-249 GMGVYQSS
+249 GVGVHQTS
-257 GTFTNKGTIYIPGNG
+257 GSFENNGTITVAGNG
-272 YDVDND
+272 FDGDND
-278 GYTDSNGGYG
+278 GYIETNGGIG
-288 VYIDG
+288 VLVEG
-293 GVAINEGKIISEP
+293 GTAVNKNT
-306 PYEITE
+306 ITSPDSYLLPDK
-312 GLMPTR
+312 GLMLGR
-318 GIGMEAHGGEIIN
+318 GIGMKALDGT
-331 GENGVIENQLISM
+331 IENADGGLIKNQAISM
-344 YAIGKGTNA
+344 LAEDKGIAVN
-353 INKGTINTHNIGL
+353 NGTIETEQVGL
-366 MALDGA
+366 MALNGG
-372 TATNHGTI
+372 TATNNGTI
-380 NAWFEGT
+380 NAWKNEKEGHKGEAGT
-387 ENFPAESMI
+387 
-396 GLYASSFN
+396 GLYAYSSN
-404 GAETIITNSETGI
+404 EAETIVTNSETGI

-427 NAKVINN
+427 NAKIINN

-446 GVIENNGTITGKAT
+446 GVIENNGKITGEAT

-484 NGDIYLSGD
+484 NGDVYLAGD

-498 FEDKISIGELDI
+498 FEDKVSVEGLDI
-510 KEHNGEVKA
+510 KEHNGEVKS
-519 NSVMYDYNSNDKT
+519 NSVMYDYNSADKS

-596 QTLDMVRFNKN
+596 QTFDMIRFNKN
-607 TLVENVFETESN
+607 TLVENVFETEAN

-634 ANPSNLSGYDTDIK
+634 ANPSNLAGYDTDIK

-676 FDMDNARREDTFV
+676 FDMNNARREDTFV
-689 QGNIYSL
+689 QGNIYSI

-709 VGLSEGDL
+709 LGLSEGDL

-746 KKFVDNSIYLKP
+746 KKFDFDNSIYLKP

-793 FGIEAGK
+793 IGLEAGK
-800 HFDFTDTLVG
+800 HFDLTDTLVG
-810 TVKVYGNYLAELSDP
+810 TIKVYGNYLAELSDP

-837 YSDTVKLSDYDDKD
+837 YSDTVKLSDYDDED

-873 YTFEDDFFSAGINYR
+873 YTFEDDFFTAGINYR

>member
-1 MKQDL
+1 MKQEL

-15 RKVKVTLGFM
+15 RKVKVTLGLM

-39 IIPKSEDTEILL
+39 IIPKSEDTEVLL

-66 DIGEFKLVQG
+66 DIGEFRLVQG
-76 QETIKPPT
+76 QEVIKPPVVDEPT
-84 IPGLDIIKPGE
+84 VPDKPVDPDKPTDPDKPIDPDKPGE
-95 EGGPTTTIP
+95 TIP
-104 GLDIIKPGEEG
+104 WEDLVPA
-115 GPTTTIPGL
+115 
-124 DIIKPGEEG
+124 
-133 GPTTTIPGLDII
+133 
-145 KPGEEGGPTTKPQES
+145 TKVNS
-160 INTENKVQENGVVF
+160 ENKVQENGIVF
-174 DIKEG
+174 DIKEN
-179 ENFINK
+179 EKFVNK
-185 GDITLKSDV
+185 GEITYKSDI
-194 EKLDIDKD
+194 ELNNHQDDFTWGKPSI
-202 GIFETPNKISAVIK
+202 EAYAIK
-216 NNGGVAI
+216 NNGGNVV
-223 NEGYIKIEGTKDV
+223 NEGNIKVEGLKDV
-236 NVAGTGHIIKTGE
+236 NIGNSGKIIKTGE
-249 GMGVYQSS
+249 GVGVYQTS
-257 GTFTNKGTIYIPGNG
+257 GTFINNGTITVAGNG
-272 YDVDND
+272 YDYDKD
-278 GYTDSNGGYG
+278 GSIDFSGGTG
-288 VYIDG
+288 VLIEG
-293 GVAINEGKIISEP
+293 GKAINNSVIASPDSYLLPDKSVVLG
-306 PYEITE
+306 
-312 GLMPTR
+312 R
-318 GIGMEAHGGEIIN
+318 GIGMKALGGTIENAEGGLIKNQEYSMIAIEKGIAIN
-331 GENGVIENQLISM
+331 NGNIETERFGITAFNGGTGINNGVIKAWVNEKE
-344 YAIGKGTNA
+344 GHKGEA
-353 INKGTINTHNIGL
+353 G
-366 MALDGA
+366 
-372 TATNHGTI
+372 
-380 NAWFEGT
+380 
-387 ENFPAESMI
+387 I
-396 GLYASSFN
+396 GLYASSN
-404 GAETIITNSETGI
+404 SGAETVITNGEKGI
-417 VYGSVKAEGT
+417 VYGSVRAEGT
-427 NAKVINN
+427 NAKIINN

-446 GVIENNGTITGKAT
+446 GVIENNGTITGEAT

-484 NGDIYLSGD
+484 NGNIYLSGD

-498 FEDKISIGELDI
+498 FEDKISVGELDI

-596 QTLDMVRFNKN
+596 QTFDMIRFNKN
-607 TLVENVFETESN
+607 TLVENVFETEAN

-634 ANPSNLSGYDTDIK
+634 ANPSNLSGYETDIK

-676 FDMDNARREDTFV
+676 FDMNNARREDTFV
-689 QGNIYSL
+689 QGNIYSI

-709 VGLSEGDL
+709 LGLSEGDL
-717 ERDLKFGDVEG
+717 ERDLRFGDVEG
-728 RQKGDIDTNY
+728 RQKGDLDTNY

-746 KKFVDNSIYLKP
+746 KKFDFENSIYLKP

-800 HFDFTDTLVG
+800 HFDITDTLVG
-810 TVKVYGNYLAELSDP
+810 TVKIYGNYLAELSDP

-837 YSDTVKLSDYDDKD
+837 YSDTVKLSDYDDED

-865 ITTYVEYN
+865 VTTYVEYN
-873 YTFEDDFFSAGINYR
+873 YTFEDDFFTAGINYR

>member
-1 MKQDL
+1 MKQEL

-39 IIPKSEDTEILL
+39 IIPKSEDTEVLL
-51 FMNGTFREFDNEEIK
+51 FMNGTFREFDNEKVK
-66 DIGEFKLVQG
+66 DIGEFNLVEG
-76 QETIKPPT
+76 QEVIKPP
-84 IPGLDIIKPGE
+84 IADKPAEPEKPGE
-95 EGGPTTTIP
+95 TIP
-104 GLDIIKPGEEG
+104 LIPLEPAKPE
-115 GPTTTIPGL
+115 
-124 DIIKPGEEG
+124 
-133 GPTTTIPGLDII
+133 
-145 KPGEEGGPTTKPQES
+145 KPQENVN
-160 INTENKVQENGVVF
+160 IENKVQENK
-174 DIKEG
+174 DIFTIKNKEV
-179 ENFINK
+179 FINK
-185 GDITLKSDV
+185 GNLTLKSDV
-194 EKLDIDKD
+194 EMLDSNGDRVYD
-202 GIFETPNKISAVIK
+202 TPSKNLAVIK
-216 NNGGVAI
+216 NGGGTVK
-223 NEGYIKIEGTKDV
+223 NEGNISVEGLKEI
-236 NVAGTGHIIKTGE
+236 NVAGTGHIVKVGE
-249 GMGVYQSS
+249 GVGVHQTS
-257 GTFTNKGTIYIPGNG
+257 GSFENNGTITIAGNG
-272 YDVDND
+272 FDGDKD
-278 GYTDSNGGYG
+278 GYVDTNGGIG
-288 VYIDG
+288 VLVEG
-293 GVAINEGKIISEP
+293 GKAINNKTIISP
-306 PYEITE
+306 DSYLLPDK
-312 GLMPTR
+312 GLMLGR
-318 GIGMEAHGGEIIN
+318 GIGMKALDGTI
-331 GENGVIENQLISM
+331 ENADGGVIKNQSISM
-344 YAIGKGTNA
+344 IAE
-353 INKGTINTHNIGL
+353 NKGIATNNGIIETEQVGL
-366 MALDGA
+366 MAFNGG
-372 TATNHGTI
+372 TATNNGTI
-380 NAWFEGT
+380 NAWKNEKDGHKGEAGT
-387 ENFPAESMI
+387 

-404 GAETIITNSETGI
+404 ETETIVTNSEKGV

-446 GVIENNGTITGKAT
+446 GVIENNGIITGKAT
-460 KPVIDIEGGKFVQS
+460 KPIIDIQNGKFVQS

-484 NGDIYLSGD
+484 NGDVYLSGD

-498 FEDKISIGELDI
+498 FDDKISVGGLDI
-510 KEHNGEVKA
+510 KEHNGDVKV
-519 NSVMYDYNSNDKT
+519 NSVMYDYNSKDKT

-596 QTLDMVRFNKN
+596 QTFDMIRFNKN
-607 TLVENVFETESN
+607 TLVKNVFETEAN

-676 FDMDNARREDTFV
+676 FDMNNARREDTFV
-689 QGNIYSL
+689 QGNIYSI

-709 VGLSEGDL
+709 LGLSEGDL
-717 ERDLKFGDVEG
+717 ERDLRFGDVEG

-738 LGLNNIVT
+738 LGLSNIIT
-746 KKFVDNSIYLKP
+746 KQLDFNNSIYLKP

-768 MGDIKEDG
+768 IGNIKENG
-776 NYGLVVDKQDVT
+776 NYGLVVGKQDVT

-800 HFDFTDTLVG
+800 HFDITDSLVG

-837 YSDTVKLSDYDDKD
+837 YSDTVKLSDYDEED

-865 ITTYVEYN
+865 VTTYVKYN
-873 YTFEDDFFSAGINYR
+873 YTFEDKFFTAGINYR

>member
-1 MKQDL
+1 MKQEL

-39 IIPKSEDTEILL
+39 IIPKSEDTEVLL

-66 DIGEFKLVQG
+66 DIGEFRLVQG
-76 QETIKPPT
+76 QEVIKPPVIDEPT
-84 IPGLDIIKPGE
+84 VPDKPVDPDKPTDPEKPTDPDKPTEPEKPGE
-95 EGGPTTTIP
+95 TIP
-104 GLDIIKPGEEG
+104 WEDLVPA
-115 GPTTTIPGL
+115 
-124 DIIKPGEEG
+124 
-133 GPTTTIPGLDII
+133 
-145 KPGEEGGPTTKPQES
+145 TKV
-160 INTENKVQENGVVF
+160 NTENKVQENTNIF
-174 DIKEG
+174 TIKDKEA
-179 ENFINK
+179 FTNK
-185 GDITLKSDV
+185 GDLTLKSDV
-194 EKLDIDKD
+194 EMLDTNKD
-202 GIFETPNKISAVIK
+202 HIYDTPNNSYAVIE
-216 NNGGVAI
+216 NNGGKVI
-223 NEGYIKIEGTKDV
+223 NEGNINVEGLKEV
-236 NVAGTGHIIKTGE
+236 NVAGTGHIVKVGE
-249 GMGVYQSS
+249 GVGVHQTS
-257 GTFTNKGTIYIPGNG
+257 GSFENNGTITVAGNG
-272 YDVDND
+272 FDGDND
-278 GYTDSNGGYG
+278 GYIETNGGIG
-288 VYIDG
+288 VLVEG
-293 GVAINEGKIISEP
+293 GKAINNKT
-306 PYEITE
+306 ITSPDSYLLPDK
-312 GLMPTR
+312 GLMLGR
-318 GIGMEAHGGEIIN
+318 GIGMKALN
-331 GENGVIENQLISM
+331 GTIENADGGLIKNQAISM
-344 YAIGKGTNA
+344 LAEDKGIAVN
-353 INKGTINTHNIGL
+353 NGTIETEQVGL
-366 MALDGA
+366 MALNGG
-372 TATNHGTI
+372 TATNNGTI
-380 NAWFEGT
+380 NAWKNEKEGHKGEAGT
-387 ENFPAESMI
+387 
-396 GLYASSFN
+396 GLYAYSSN
-404 GAETIITNSETGI
+404 EAETIVTNSETGI

-446 GVIENNGTITGKAT
+446 GVIENNGTITGEAT

-484 NGDIYLSGD
+484 NGDVYLAGD

-498 FEDKISIGELDI
+498 FEDKVSVEGLDI
-510 KEHNGEVKA
+510 KEHNGEVKS
-519 NSVMYDYNSNDKT
+519 NSVMYDYNSADKS

-596 QTLDMVRFNKN
+596 QTFDMIRFNKN
-607 TLVENVFETESN
+607 TLVENVFETEAN

-634 ANPSNLSGYDTDIK
+634 ANPSNLAGYDTDIK

-661 HRLGGVLNVGTLESD
+661 HRLGGVLNVGTLKSD
-676 FDMDNARREDTFV
+676 FDMNNARREDTFV
-689 QGNIYSL
+689 QGNIYSI

-709 VGLSEGDL
+709 LGLSEGDL

-746 KKFVDNSIYLKP
+746 KKFDFDNSIYLKP

-793 FGIEAGK
+793 IGLEAGK
-800 HFDFTDTLVG
+800 HFDLTDTLVG
-810 TVKVYGNYLAELSDP
+810 TVKIYGNYLAELSDP

-837 YSDTVKLSDYDDKD
+837 YSDTVKLSDYDDED

-865 ITTYVEYN
+865 VTTYVEYN
-873 YTFEDDFFSAGINYR
+873 YTFEDDFFTAGINYK

>member
-1 MKQDL
+1 MKQEL

-15 RKVKVTLGFM
+15 RKVKVTLGLM

-39 IIPKSEDTEILL
+39 IIPKSEDTEVLL

-66 DIGEFKLVQG
+66 DIGEFRLVQG
-76 QETIKPPT
+76 QEVIKPPVVDEPT
-84 IPGLDIIKPGE
+84 VPDKPVDPDKPTDPDKPIDPDKPGE
-95 EGGPTTTIP
+95 TIP
-104 GLDIIKPGEEG
+104 WEDLVPA
-115 GPTTTIPGL
+115 
-124 DIIKPGEEG
+124 
-133 GPTTTIPGLDII
+133 
-145 KPGEEGGPTTKPQES
+145 TKVNS
-160 INTENKVQENGVVF
+160 ENKVQENGIVF
-174 DIKEG
+174 DIKEN
-179 ENFINK
+179 EKFVNK
-185 GDITLKSDV
+185 GEITYKSDI
-194 EKLDIDKD
+194 ELNNHQDDFTWGKPSI
-202 GIFETPNKISAVIK
+202 EAYAIK
-216 NNGGVAI
+216 NNGGNVV
-223 NEGYIKIEGTKDV
+223 NEGNIKVEGLKDV
-236 NVAGTGHIIKTGE
+236 NIGNSGKIIKTGE
-249 GMGVYQSS
+249 GVGVYQTS
-257 GTFTNKGTIYIPGNG
+257 GTFINNGTITVAGNG
-272 YDVDND
+272 YDYDKD
-278 GYTDSNGGYG
+278 GSIDFSGGTG
-288 VYIDG
+288 VLIEG
-293 GVAINEGKIISEP
+293 GKAINNSVIASPDSYLLPDKSVVLG
-306 PYEITE
+306 
-312 GLMPTR
+312 R
-318 GIGMEAHGGEIIN
+318 GIGMKALGGTIENAEGGLIKNQEYSMIAIEKGIAIN
-331 GENGVIENQLISM
+331 NGNIETERFGITAFNGGTGINNGVIKAWVNEKE
-344 YAIGKGTNA
+344 GHKGEA
-353 INKGTINTHNIGL
+353 G
-366 MALDGA
+366 
-372 TATNHGTI
+372 
-380 NAWFEGT
+380 
-387 ENFPAESMI
+387 I
-396 GLYASSFN
+396 GLYASSN
-404 GAETIITNSETGI
+404 SGAETVITNGEKGI
-417 VYGSVKAEGT
+417 VYGSVRAEGT
-427 NAKVINN
+427 NAKIINN

-446 GVIENNGTITGKAT
+446 GVIENNGTITGEAT

-484 NGDIYLSGD
+484 NGDVYLAGD

-498 FEDKISIGELDI
+498 FEDKISVGELDI

-541 MANQEFAS
+541 MANQQFAS

-607 TLVENVFETESN
+607 TLVENVFETEAN

-676 FDMDNARREDTFV
+676 FDMNNARREDTFV
-689 QGNIYSL
+689 QGNIYSI

-709 VGLSEGDL
+709 LGLSEGDL
-717 ERDLKFGDVEG
+717 ERDLRFGDVEG
-728 RQKGDIDTNY
+728 RQKGDLDTNY

-746 KKFVDNSIYLKP
+746 KKFDFENSIYLKP

-800 HFDFTDTLVG
+800 HFDITDTLVG
-810 TVKVYGNYLAELSDP
+810 TVKIYGNYLAELSDP

-837 YSDTVKLSDYDDKD
+837 YSDTVKLSDYDDED

-865 ITTYVEYN
+865 VTTYVEYN
-873 YTFEDDFFSAGINYR
+873 YTFEDDFFTAGINYR

>member
-1 MKQDL
+1 MKQEL

-39 IIPKSEDTEILL
+39 IIPKSEDTEVLL
-51 FMNGTFREFDNEEIK
+51 FMNGTFREFDNEKIK
-66 DIGEFKLVQG
+66 DIGEFNLVEG
-76 QETIKPPT
+76 QEVIKPP
-84 IPGLDIIKPGE
+84 IADKPAEPEKPGE
-95 EGGPTTTIP
+95 TIP
-104 GLDIIKPGEEG
+104 LIPLEPAKPE
-115 GPTTTIPGL
+115 
-124 DIIKPGEEG
+124 
-133 GPTTTIPGLDII
+133 
-145 KPGEEGGPTTKPQES
+145 KPQENVN
-160 INTENKVQENGVVF
+160 IENKVQENK
-174 DIKEG
+174 DIFTIKNKEV
-179 ENFINK
+179 FINK
-185 GDITLKSDV
+185 GNLTLKSDV
-194 EKLDIDKD
+194 EMLDSNGDRVYD
-202 GIFETPNKISAVIK
+202 TPSKNLAVIK
-216 NNGGVAI
+216 NGGGTVK
-223 NEGYIKIEGTKDV
+223 NEGNISVEGLKEI
-236 NVAGTGHIIKTGE
+236 NVAGTGHIVKVGE
-249 GMGVYQSS
+249 GVGVHQTS
-257 GTFTNKGTIYIPGNG
+257 GSFENNGTITIAGNG
-272 YDVDND
+272 FDGDKD
-278 GYTDSNGGYG
+278 GYVDTNGGIG
-288 VYIDG
+288 VLVEG
-293 GVAINEGKIISEP
+293 GKAINNKTIISP
-306 PYEITE
+306 DSYLLPDK
-312 GLMPTR
+312 GLMLGR
-318 GIGMEAHGGEIIN
+318 GIGMKALDGTIENADGGVIKNQSISMIAENKGIATN
-331 GENGVIENQLISM
+331 NGVIETEQV
-344 YAIGKGTNA
+344 
-353 INKGTINTHNIGL
+353 GL
-366 MALDGA
+366 MALNGG
-372 TATNHGTI
+372 TATNNGTI
-380 NAWFEGT
+380 NAWKNEKDGHKGEAGT
-387 ENFPAESMI
+387 

-404 GAETIITNSETGI
+404 ETETIVTNSETGV

-446 GVIENNGTITGKAT
+446 GVIENNGIITGKAT
-460 KPVIDIEGGKFVQS
+460 KPIIDIQNGKFVQS

-484 NGDIYLSGD
+484 NGDVYLSGD

-498 FEDKISIGELDI
+498 FDNKISVGGLDI
-510 KEHNGEVKA
+510 KEHNGDVKV
-519 NSVMYDYNSNDKT
+519 NSVMYDYNSKDKT

-596 QTLDMVRFNKN
+596 QTFDMIRFNKN
-607 TLVENVFETESN
+607 TLVKNVFETEAN

-676 FDMDNARREDTFV
+676 FDMNNARREDTFV
-689 QGNIYSL
+689 QGNIYSI

-709 VGLSEGDL
+709 LGLSEGDL
-717 ERDLKFGDVEG
+717 ERDLRFGDVEG

-738 LGLNNIVT
+738 LGLNNIIT
-746 KKFVDNSIYLKP
+746 KQLDFNNSIYLKP

-768 MGDIKEDG
+768 IGNIKENG
-776 NYGLVVDKQDVT
+776 NYGLVVGKQDVT

-800 HFDFTDTLVG
+800 HFDITDSLVG

-837 YSDTVKLSDYDDKD
+837 YSDTVKLSDYDEED

-865 ITTYVEYN
+865 VTTYVEYN
-873 YTFEDDFFSAGINYR
+873 YTFEDKFFTAGINYR

>member
-1 MKQDL
+1 MKQEL

-39 IIPKSEDTEILL
+39 IIPKSEDTEVLL

-66 DIGEFKLVQG
+66 DIGEFRLVQG
-76 QETIKPPT
+76 QEVIKPPVIDEPT
-84 IPGLDIIKPGE
+84 VPDKPVDPEKPTDPDKPTEPEKPGE
-95 EGGPTTTIP
+95 TIP
-104 GLDIIKPGEEG
+104 WEDLVPA
-115 GPTTTIPGL
+115 
-124 DIIKPGEEG
+124 
-133 GPTTTIPGLDII
+133 
-145 KPGEEGGPTTKPQES
+145 TKV
-160 INTENKVQENGVVF
+160 NTENKVQENTNIF
-174 DIKEG
+174 TIKDKEA
-179 ENFINK
+179 FTNK
-185 GDITLKSDV
+185 GDLTLKSDV
-194 EKLDIDKD
+194 EMLDTNKD
-202 GIFETPNKISAVIK
+202 HIYDTPNNSYAVIE
-216 NNGGVAI
+216 NNGGKVI
-223 NEGYIKIEGTKDV
+223 NEGNINVEGLKEV
-236 NVAGTGHIIKTGE
+236 NVAGTGHIVKVGE
-249 GMGVYQSS
+249 GVGVHQTS
-257 GTFTNKGTIYIPGNG
+257 GSFENNGTITVAGNG
-272 YDVDND
+272 FDGDND
-278 GYTDSNGGYG
+278 GYIETNGGIG
-288 VYIDG
+288 VLVEG
-293 GVAINEGKIISEP
+293 GTAVNKKT
-306 PYEITE
+306 ITSPDSYLLPDK
-312 GLMPTR
+312 GLMLGR
-318 GIGMEAHGGEIIN
+318 GIGMKALN
-331 GENGVIENQLISM
+331 GTIENADGGLIKNQAISM
-344 YAIGKGTNA
+344 LAEDKGVAVN
-353 INKGTINTHNIGL
+353 NGTIETEQVGL
-366 MALDGA
+366 MALNGG
-372 TATNHGTI
+372 TATNNGTI
-380 NAWFEGT
+380 NAWKNEKEGHKG
-387 ENFPAESMI
+387 EAGI

-404 GAETIITNSETGI
+404 GAETVVTNSETGI

-446 GVIENNGTITGKAT
+446 GVIENNGTITGEAT

-484 NGDIYLSGD
+484 NGDVYLAGD

-498 FEDKISIGELDI
+498 FEDKVSVEGLDI
-510 KEHNGEVKA
+510 KEHNGEVKS
-519 NSVMYDYNSNDKT
+519 NSVMYDYNSADKS

-596 QTLDMVRFNKN
+596 QTFDMIRFNKN
-607 TLVENVFETESN
+607 TLVENVFETEAN

-634 ANPSNLSGYDTDIK
+634 ANPSNLAGYDTDIK

-676 FDMDNARREDTFV
+676 FDMNNARREDTFV
-689 QGNIYSL
+689 QGNIYSI

-709 VGLSEGDL
+709 LGLSEGDL

-746 KKFVDNSIYLKP
+746 KKFDFDNSIYLKP

-793 FGIEAGK
+793 IGLEAGK
-800 HFDFTDTLVG
+800 HFDLTDTLVG

-825 YEEMEVKLRRID
+825 YEEMKVKLRRID
-837 YSDTVKLSDYDDKD
+837 YSDTVKLSDYDDED

-873 YTFEDDFFSAGINYR
+873 YTFEDDFFTAGINYR

>member
-1 MKQDL
+1 MKQEL

-39 IIPKSEDTEILL
+39 IIPKSEDTEVLL

-66 DIGEFKLVQG
+66 DIGEFRLVQG
-76 QETIKPPT
+76 QEVIKPPVIDEPT
-84 IPGLDIIKPGE
+84 VPDKPVDPDKPTDPEKPTDPDKPTEPEKPGE
-95 EGGPTTTIP
+95 TIP
-104 GLDIIKPGEEG
+104 WEDLVPA
-115 GPTTTIPGL
+115 
-124 DIIKPGEEG
+124 
-133 GPTTTIPGLDII
+133 
-145 KPGEEGGPTTKPQES
+145 TKV
-160 INTENKVQENGVVF
+160 NTENKVQENTNIF
-174 DIKEG
+174 TIKDKEA
-179 ENFINK
+179 FTNK
-185 GDITLKSDV
+185 GDLTLKSDV
-194 EKLDIDKD
+194 EMLDTNKD
-202 GIFETPNKISAVIK
+202 HIYDTPNNSYAVIE
-216 NNGGVAI
+216 NNGGKVI
-223 NEGYIKIEGTKDV
+223 NEGNINVEGLKEV
-236 NVAGTGHIIKTGE
+236 NVAGTGHIVKVGE
-249 GMGVYQSS
+249 GVGVHQTS
-257 GTFTNKGTIYIPGNG
+257 GSFENNGTITVAGNG
-272 YDVDND
+272 FDGDND
-278 GYTDSNGGYG
+278 GYIETNGGIG
-288 VYIDG
+288 VLVEG
-293 GVAINEGKIISEP
+293 GKAINNKT
-306 PYEITE
+306 ITSPDSYLLPDK
-312 GLMPTR
+312 GLMLGR
-318 GIGMEAHGGEIIN
+318 GIGMKALN
-331 GENGVIENQLISM
+331 GTIENADGGLIKNQAISM
-344 YAIGKGTNA
+344 LAE
-353 INKGTINTHNIGL
+353 NKGVAVNNGTIETEQVGL
-366 MALDGA
+366 MALNGG
-372 TATNHGTI
+372 TATNNGTI
-380 NAWFEGT
+380 NAWKNEKEGHKGEAGT
-387 ENFPAESMI
+387 
-396 GLYASSFN
+396 GLYAYSSN
-404 GAETIITNSETGI
+404 EAETIVTNSETGI

-427 NAKVINN
+427 NAKIINN

-446 GVIENNGTITGKAT
+446 GVIENNGKITGEAT

-484 NGDIYLSGD
+484 NGDVYLAGD

-498 FEDKISIGELDI
+498 FEDKVSVEGLDI
-510 KEHNGEVKA
+510 KEHNGEVKS
-519 NSVMYDYNSNDKT
+519 NSVMYDYNSADKS

-596 QTLDMVRFNKN
+596 QTFDMIRFNKN
-607 TLVENVFETESN
+607 TLVENVFETEAN

-634 ANPSNLSGYDTDIK
+634 ANPSNLAGYDTDIK
-648 SVFVGADKEINSN
+648 LVFVGADKEINSN

-676 FDMDNARREDTFV
+676 FDMNNARREDTFV
-689 QGNIYSL
+689 QGNIYSI

-709 VGLSEGDL
+709 LGLSEGDL

-746 KKFVDNSIYLKP
+746 KKFDFDNSIYLKP

-793 FGIEAGK
+793 IGLEAGK
-800 HFDFTDTLVG
+800 HFDLTDTLVG

-837 YSDTVKLSDYDDKD
+837 YSDTVKLSDYDDED

-873 YTFEDDFFSAGINYR
+873 YTFEDDFFTAGINYR

>member
-1 MKQDL
+1 MKQEL

-15 RKVKVTLGFM
+15 RKVKVTLGLM

-39 IIPKSEDTEILL
+39 IIPKSEDTEVLL

-66 DIGEFKLVQG
+66 DIGEFRLVQG
-76 QETIKPPT
+76 QEIIKPPVVDKPT
-84 IPGLDIIKPGE
+84 VPDKPIDPDKPTVPDKPVDPDKPIKP
-95 EGGPTTTIP
+95 EGSPLIP
-104 GLDIIKPGEEG
+104 LEPATEVN
-115 GPTTTIPGL
+115 
-124 DIIKPGEEG
+124 
-133 GPTTTIPGLDII
+133 
-145 KPGEEGGPTTKPQES
+145 S
-160 INTENKVQENGVVF
+160 ENKVQENGIVF
-174 DIKEG
+174 DIKEN
-179 ENFINK
+179 EKFVNK
-185 GDITLKSDV
+185 GEITYKSDI
-194 EKLDIDKD
+194 ELNNHQDDFTWGKPSI
-202 GIFETPNKISAVIK
+202 EAYAIK
-216 NNGGVAI
+216 NNGGNVI
-223 NEGYIKIEGTKDV
+223 NEGNIKVEGLKDV
-236 NVAGTGHIIKTGE
+236 NIGNSGKIIKTGE
-249 GMGVYQSS
+249 GVGVYQTS
-257 GTFTNKGTIYIPGNG
+257 GTFINNGTITVAGNG
-272 YDVDND
+272 YDYDKD
-278 GYTDSNGGYG
+278 GSIDFSGGTG
-288 VYIDG
+288 VLIEG
-293 GVAINEGKIISEP
+293 GKAINNSVIASPDSYLLPNNSVVLG
-306 PYEITE
+306 
-312 GLMPTR
+312 R
-318 GIGMEAHGGEIIN
+318 GIGMKALGGTIENAEGGLIKNQEYSMIAIEKGIAIN
-331 GENGVIENQLISM
+331 NGNIETERFGITAFNGGTGINNGVIKAWVNE
-344 YAIGKGTNA
+344 KGGH
-353 INKGTINTHNIGL
+353 KGEAG
-366 MALDGA
+366 
-372 TATNHGTI
+372 
-380 NAWFEGT
+380 
-387 ENFPAESMI
+387 I
-396 GLYASSFN
+396 GLYASSIF
-404 GAETIITNSETGI
+404 GAETVITNGEKGI
-417 VYGSVKAEGT
+417 VYGSVRAEGT
-427 NAKVINN
+427 NAKIINN

-446 GVIENNGTITGKAT
+446 GVIENNGTITGEVT

-498 FEDKISIGELDI
+498 FEDKISVGKLDI

-532 LERKEFSDI
+532 LERKEFSEI
-541 MANQEFAS
+541 MANQQFAS

-607 TLVENVFETESN
+607 TLVENVFETEAN

-689 QGNIYSL
+689 QGNIYSI

-709 VGLSEGDL
+709 LGLSEGDL
-717 ERDLKFGDVEG
+717 ERDLRFGDVEG
-728 RQKGDIDTNY
+728 RQKGDLDTNY

-746 KKFVDNSIYLKP
+746 KKFDFENSIYLKP

-776 NYGLVVDKQDVT
+776 NYGLIVEKQDVT

-800 HFDFTDTLVG
+800 HFDLTDTLVG

-837 YSDTVKLSDYDDKD
+837 YSDTVKLSDYDDED

-865 ITTYVEYN
+865 VTTYVEYN
-873 YTFEDDFFSAGINYR
+873 YTFEDDFFTAGINYR

>member
-1 MKQDL
+1 MKQEL

-39 IIPKSEDTEILL
+39 IIPKSEDTEVLL

-66 DIGEFKLVQG
+66 DIGEFRLVQG
-76 QETIKPPT
+76 QEVIKPPVIDEPT
-84 IPGLDIIKPGE
+84 VPDKPVDPDKPTDPEKPTDPDKPTEPEKPGE
-95 EGGPTTTIP
+95 TIP
-104 GLDIIKPGEEG
+104 WEDLVPA
-115 GPTTTIPGL
+115 
-124 DIIKPGEEG
+124 
-133 GPTTTIPGLDII
+133 
-145 KPGEEGGPTTKPQES
+145 TKV
-160 INTENKVQENGVVF
+160 NTENKVQENTNIF
-174 DIKEG
+174 TIKDKEA
-179 ENFINK
+179 FTNK
-185 GDITLKSDV
+185 GDLTLKSNV
-194 EKLDIDKD
+194 EMLDTNKD
-202 GIFETPNKISAVIK
+202 HIYDTPNNSYAVIE
-216 NNGGVAI
+216 NNGGKVI
-223 NEGYIKIEGTKDV
+223 NEGNINVEGLKEV
-236 NVAGTGHIIKTGE
+236 NVAGTGHIVKVGE
-249 GMGVYQSS
+249 GVGVHQTS
-257 GTFTNKGTIYIPGNG
+257 GSFENNGTITVAGNG
-272 YDVDND
+272 FDGDND
-278 GYTDSNGGYG
+278 GYIETNGGIG
-288 VYIDG
+288 VLVEG
-293 GVAINEGKIISEP
+293 GTAVNKKT
-306 PYEITE
+306 ITSPDSYLLPDK
-312 GLMPTR
+312 GLMLGR
-318 GIGMEAHGGEIIN
+318 GIGMKALN
-331 GENGVIENQLISM
+331 GTIENADGGLIKNQAISM
-344 YAIGKGTNA
+344 LAEDKGVAVN
-353 INKGTINTHNIGL
+353 NGTIETEQVGL
-366 MALDGA
+366 MALNGG
-372 TATNHGTI
+372 TATNNGTI
-380 NAWFEGT
+380 NAWKNEKEGHKG
-387 ENFPAESMI
+387 EAGI

-404 GAETIITNSETGI
+404 GAETVVTNSETGI

-446 GVIENNGTITGKAT
+446 GVIENNGTITGEAT

-484 NGDIYLSGD
+484 NGDVYLAGD

-498 FEDKISIGELDI
+498 FEDKVSVEGLDI
-510 KEHNGEVKA
+510 KEHNGEVKS
-519 NSVMYDYNSNDKT
+519 NSVMYDYNSADKS
-532 LERKEFSDI
+532 LKRKEFSDI

-596 QTLDMVRFNKN
+596 QTFDMIRFNKN
-607 TLVENVFETESN
+607 TLVENVFETEAN

-634 ANPSNLSGYDTDIK
+634 ANPSNLAGYDTDIK

-676 FDMDNARREDTFV
+676 FDMNNARREDTFV
-689 QGNIYSL
+689 QGNIYSI

-709 VGLSEGDL
+709 LGLSEGDL

-746 KKFVDNSIYLKP
+746 KKFDFDNSIYLKP

-793 FGIEAGK
+793 IGLEAGK
-800 HFDFTDTLVG
+800 HFDLTDTLVG

-825 YEEMEVKLRRID
+825 YEEMKVKLRRID
-837 YSDTVKLSDYDDKD
+837 YSDTVKLSDYDDED

-873 YTFEDDFFSAGINYR
+873 YTFEDDFFTAGINYR

>member
-1 MKQDL
+1 MKQEL

-39 IIPKSEDTEILL
+39 IIPKSEDTEVLL

-66 DIGEFKLVQG
+66 DIGEFRLVQG
-76 QETIKPPT
+76 QEVIKPPVVDEPT
-84 IPGLDIIKPGE
+84 VPDKPVDPDKPTEPEKPGE
-95 EGGPTTTIP
+95 SIP
-104 GLDIIKPGEEG
+104 LIPLEPAKPIKPE
-115 GPTTTIPGL
+115 
-124 DIIKPGEEG
+124 
-133 GPTTTIPGLDII
+133 
-145 KPGEEGGPTTKPQES
+145 KPQET
-160 INTENKVQENGVVF
+160 INTENKVQENKDIFTIKDKEVF
-174 DIKEG
+174 T
-179 ENFINK
+179 NK
-185 GDITLKSDV
+185 GNLTLKSDV
-194 EKLDIDKD
+194 EMLDPD
-202 GIFETPNKISAVIK
+202 GDRVYDTPSKNLAVIK
-216 NNGGVAI
+216 NNGGTVK
-223 NEGYIKIEGTKDV
+223 NEGNINVEGLKDV
-236 NVAGTGHIIKTGE
+236 NVAGTGHIVKVGE
-249 GMGVYQSS
+249 GVGVHQTS
-257 GTFTNKGTIYIPGNG
+257 GSFENNGTITVAGNG
-272 YDVDND
+272 FDGDKD
-278 GYTDSNGGYG
+278 GYIDTNGGIG
-288 VYIDG
+288 VLVEG
-293 GVAINEGKIISEP
+293 GKAINNKT
-306 PYEITE
+306 ITSPDSYLLPDK
-312 GLMPTR
+312 GLMLGR
-318 GIGMEAHGGEIIN
+318 GIGMKALN
-331 GENGVIENQLISM
+331 GTIENADGGLIKNQAISM
-344 YAIGKGTNA
+344 LAE
-353 INKGTINTHNIGL
+353 NKGVAVNNGTIETELVGL
-366 MALDGA
+366 MALDGG
-372 TATNHGTI
+372 TATNNGIIKSWVNNKNETGK
-380 NAWFEGT
+380 A
-387 ENFPAESMI
+387 

-417 VYGSVKAEGT
+417 VYGSVIAEGT

-434 GTIYGTEIKVTN
+434 GTIYGKEIKVTN
-446 GVIENNGTITGKAT
+446 GVIENNGTITGEAT

-498 FEDKISIGELDI
+498 FEDKISVGELDI

-596 QTLDMVRFNKN
+596 QTFDMIRFNKN
-607 TLVENVFETESN
+607 TLVENVFETEAN

-676 FDMDNARREDTFV
+676 FDMNNARREDTFV
-689 QGNIYSL
+689 QGNIYSI

-709 VGLSEGDL
+709 LGLSEGDL

-746 KKFVDNSIYLKP
+746 KKFDFDNSIYLKP

-768 MGDIKEDG
+768 MGDIKENG

-800 HFDFTDTLVG
+800 HFDITDTLVG

-837 YSDTVKLSDYDDKD
+837 YSDTVKLSDYDDED

-865 ITTYVEYN
+865 VTTYVEYN
-873 YTFEDDFFSAGINYR
+873 YTFEDDFFTAGINYK

>member
-1 MKQDL
+1 MKQEL

-39 IIPKSEDTEILL
+39 IIPKSEDTEVLL

-66 DIGEFKLVQG
+66 DIGEFRLVQG
-76 QETIKPPT
+76 QEVIKPPVIDEPTVPDKPVDPDKPTDPEKPTDPDKPTEPERPGET
-84 IPGLDIIKPGE
+84 IPWEDLVPA
-95 EGGPTTTIP
+95 
-104 GLDIIKPGEEG
+104 
-115 GPTTTIPGL
+115 
-124 DIIKPGEEG
+124 
-133 GPTTTIPGLDII
+133 
-145 KPGEEGGPTTKPQES
+145 TKV
-160 INTENKVQENGVVF
+160 NTENKVQENTNIF
-174 DIKEG
+174 TIKDKEA
-179 ENFINK
+179 FTNK
-185 GDITLKSDV
+185 GDLTLKSDV
-194 EKLDIDKD
+194 EMLDTNKD
-202 GIFETPNKISAVIK
+202 HIYDTPNNSYAVIE
-216 NNGGVAI
+216 NNGGKVI
-223 NEGYIKIEGTKDV
+223 NEGNINVEGLKEV
-236 NVAGTGHIIKTGE
+236 NVAGTGHIVKVGE
-249 GMGVYQSS
+249 GVGVHQTS
-257 GTFTNKGTIYIPGNG
+257 GSFENNGTITVAGNG
-272 YDVDND
+272 FDGDND
-278 GYTDSNGGYG
+278 GYIETNGGIG
-288 VYIDG
+288 VLVEG
-293 GVAINEGKIISEP
+293 GTAVNKNT
-306 PYEITE
+306 ITSPDSYLLPDK
-312 GLMPTR
+312 GLMLGR
-318 GIGMEAHGGEIIN
+318 GIGMKALGGT
-331 GENGVIENQLISM
+331 IENADGGLIKNQAISM
-344 YAIGKGTNA
+344 LAEDKGVAVNNGIIETEQV
-353 INKGTINTHNIGL
+353 GL
-366 MALDGA
+366 MALNGG
-372 TATNHGTI
+372 TATNNGTI
-380 NAWFEGT
+380 NAWKNEKEGHKGEAGT
-387 ENFPAESMI
+387 
-396 GLYASSFN
+396 GLYAYSSN
-404 GAETIITNSETGI
+404 EAETIVTNSETGI

-427 NAKVINN
+427 NAKIINN

-446 GVIENNGTITGKAT
+446 GVIENNGKITGEAT

-484 NGDIYLSGD
+484 NGDVYLAGD

-498 FEDKISIGELDI
+498 FEDKVSVEGLDI
-510 KEHNGEVKA
+510 KEHNGEVKS
-519 NSVMYDYNSNDKT
+519 NSVMYDYNSADKS

-596 QTLDMVRFNKN
+596 QTFDMIRFNKN
-607 TLVENVFETESN
+607 TLVENVFETEAN

-634 ANPSNLSGYDTDIK
+634 ANPSNLAGYDTDIK

-676 FDMDNARREDTFV
+676 FDMNNARREDTFV
-689 QGNIYSL
+689 QGNIYSI

-709 VGLSEGDL
+709 LGLSEGDL

-746 KKFVDNSIYLKP
+746 KKFDFDNSIYLKP

-793 FGIEAGK
+793 IGLEAGK
-800 HFDFTDTLVG
+800 HFDLTDTLVG

-837 YSDTVKLSDYDDKD
+837 YSDTVKLSDYDDED

-873 YTFEDDFFSAGINYR
+873 YTFEDDFFTAGINYR

>member
-1 MKQDL
+1 MKQEL

-39 IIPKSEDTEILL
+39 IIPKSEDTEVLL

-66 DIGEFKLVQG
+66 DIGEFRLVQG
-76 QETIKPPT
+76 QEVIKPPVIDEPT
-84 IPGLDIIKPGE
+84 VPDKPVDPDKPTDPEKPTDPDRPTEPEKPGE
-95 EGGPTTTIP
+95 TIP
-104 GLDIIKPGEEG
+104 WEDLVPA
-115 GPTTTIPGL
+115 
-124 DIIKPGEEG
+124 
-133 GPTTTIPGLDII
+133 
-145 KPGEEGGPTTKPQES
+145 TKV
-160 INTENKVQENGVVF
+160 NTENKVQENTNIF
-174 DIKEG
+174 TIKDKEA
-179 ENFINK
+179 FTNK
-185 GDITLKSDV
+185 GDLTLKSDV
-194 EKLDIDKD
+194 EMLDTNKD
-202 GIFETPNKISAVIK
+202 HIYDTPNNSYAVIE
-216 NNGGVAI
+216 NNGGKVI
-223 NEGYIKIEGTKDV
+223 NEGNINVEGLKEV
-236 NVAGTGHIIKTGE
+236 NVAGTGHIVKVGE
-249 GMGVYQSS
+249 GVGVHQTS
-257 GTFTNKGTIYIPGNG
+257 GSFENNGTITVAGNG
-272 YDVDND
+272 FDGDND
-278 GYTDSNGGYG
+278 GYIETNGGIG
-288 VYIDG
+288 VLVEG
-293 GVAINEGKIISEP
+293 GTAVNKKT
-306 PYEITE
+306 ITSPDSYLLPDK
-312 GLMPTR
+312 GLMLGR
-318 GIGMEAHGGEIIN
+318 GIGMKALDGT
-331 GENGVIENQLISM
+331 IENADGGLIKNQAISM
-344 YAIGKGTNA
+344 LAEDKGVAVN
-353 INKGTINTHNIGL
+353 NGTIETEQVGL
-366 MALDGA
+366 MALNGG
-372 TATNHGTI
+372 TATNNGTI
-380 NAWFEGT
+380 NAWKNEKEGHK
-387 ENFPAESMI
+387 AEAGT
-396 GLYASSFN
+396 GLYAYSSN
-404 GAETIITNSETGI
+404 EAETIVTNSETGI

-446 GVIENNGTITGKAT
+446 GVIENNGTITGEAT

-484 NGDIYLSGD
+484 NGDVYLAGD

-498 FEDKISIGELDI
+498 FEDKVSVEGLDI
-510 KEHNGEVKA
+510 KEHNGEVKS
-519 NSVMYDYNSNDKT
+519 NSVMYDYNSADKS

-596 QTLDMVRFNKN
+596 QTFDMIRFNKN
-607 TLVENVFETESN
+607 TLVENVFETEAN

-634 ANPSNLSGYDTDIK
+634 ANPSNLAGYDTDIK

-676 FDMDNARREDTFV
+676 FDMNNARREDTFV
-689 QGNIYSL
+689 QGNIYSI

-709 VGLSEGDL
+709 LGLSEGDL

-746 KKFVDNSIYLKP
+746 KKFDFDNSIYLKP

-793 FGIEAGK
+793 IGLEAGK
-800 HFDFTDTLVG
+800 HFDLTDTLVG
-810 TVKVYGNYLAELSDP
+810 TVKVYGNYLAELSDA

-837 YSDTVKLSDYDDKD
+837 YSDTVKLSDYDDED

-865 ITTYVEYN
+865 VTTYVEYN
-873 YTFEDDFFSAGINYR
+873 YTFEDDFFTAGINYK

>member
-1 MKQDL
+1 MKQEL

-39 IIPKSEDTEILL
+39 IIPKSEDTEVLL
-51 FMNGTFREFDNEEIK
+51 FMNGTFREFDNEKIK
-66 DIGEFKLVQG
+66 DIGEFNLVEG
-76 QETIKPPT
+76 QEVIKPP
-84 IPGLDIIKPGE
+84 IADKPAEPEKPGE
-95 EGGPTTTIP
+95 TIP
-104 GLDIIKPGEEG
+104 LIPLEPAKPE
-115 GPTTTIPGL
+115 
-124 DIIKPGEEG
+124 
-133 GPTTTIPGLDII
+133 
-145 KPGEEGGPTTKPQES
+145 KPQENVN
-160 INTENKVQENGVVF
+160 IENKVQENK
-174 DIKEG
+174 DIFTIKNKEV
-179 ENFINK
+179 FINK
-185 GDITLKSDV
+185 GNLTLKSDV
-194 EKLDIDKD
+194 EMLDSNGDRVYD
-202 GIFETPNKISAVIK
+202 TPSKNLAVIK
-216 NNGGVAI
+216 NGGGTVK
-223 NEGYIKIEGTKDV
+223 NEGNISVEGLKEI
-236 NVAGTGHIIKTGE
+236 NVAGTGHIVKVGE
-249 GMGVYQSS
+249 GVGVHQTS
-257 GTFTNKGTIYIPGNG
+257 GSFENNGTITIAGNG
-272 YDVDND
+272 FDGDKD
-278 GYTDSNGGYG
+278 GYVDTNGGIG
-288 VYIDG
+288 VLVEG
-293 GVAINEGKIISEP
+293 GKAINNKTIISP
-306 PYEITE
+306 DSYLLPDK
-312 GLMPTR
+312 GLMLGR
-318 GIGMEAHGGEIIN
+318 GIGMKALDGTIENADGGVIKNQSISMIAENKGIATN
-331 GENGVIENQLISM
+331 NGVIETEQV
-344 YAIGKGTNA
+344 
-353 INKGTINTHNIGL
+353 GL
-366 MALDGA
+366 MALNGG
-372 TATNHGTI
+372 TATNNGTI
-380 NAWFEGT
+380 NAWKNEKDGHKGEAGT
-387 ENFPAESMI
+387 

-404 GAETIITNSETGI
+404 ETETIVTNSEKGV

-446 GVIENNGTITGKAT
+446 GVIENNGIITGEAT
-460 KPVIDIEGGKFVQS
+460 KPIIDIQNGKFVQS

-484 NGDIYLSGD
+484 NGDVYLSGD

-498 FEDKISIGELDI
+498 FDDKISVGGLDI
-510 KEHNGEVKA
+510 KEHNGDVKV
-519 NSVMYDYNSNDKT
+519 NSVMYDYNSKDKT

-596 QTLDMVRFNKN
+596 QTFDMIRFNKN
-607 TLVENVFETESN
+607 TLVKNVFETEAN

-676 FDMDNARREDTFV
+676 FDMNNARREDTFV
-689 QGNIYSL
+689 QGNIYSI

-709 VGLSEGDL
+709 LGLSEGDL
-717 ERDLKFGDVEG
+717 ERDLRFGDVEG

-738 LGLNNIVT
+738 LGLSNIIT
-746 KKFVDNSIYLKP
+746 KQLDFNNSIYLKP

-768 MGDIKEDG
+768 IGNIKENG
-776 NYGLVVDKQDVT
+776 NYGLVVGKQDVT

-800 HFDFTDTLVG
+800 HFDITDSLVG

-837 YSDTVKLSDYDDKD
+837 YSDTVKLSDYDEED

-865 ITTYVEYN
+865 VTTYVEYN
-873 YTFEDDFFSAGINYR
+873 YTFEDKFFTAGINYR

>member
-1 MKQDL
+1 MKQEL

-39 IIPKSEDTEILL
+39 IIPKSEDTEVLL

-66 DIGEFKLVQG
+66 DIGEFRLVQG
-76 QETIKPPT
+76 QEVIKPPVIDEPT
-84 IPGLDIIKPGE
+84 VPDKPVDPDKPTDPEKPTDPDKPTEPEKPGE
-95 EGGPTTTIP
+95 TIP
-104 GLDIIKPGEEG
+104 WEDLVPA
-115 GPTTTIPGL
+115 
-124 DIIKPGEEG
+124 
-133 GPTTTIPGLDII
+133 
-145 KPGEEGGPTTKPQES
+145 TKV
-160 INTENKVQENGVVF
+160 NTENKVQENTNIF
-174 DIKEG
+174 TIKDKEA
-179 ENFINK
+179 FTNK
-185 GDITLKSDV
+185 GDLTLKSDV
-194 EKLDIDKD
+194 EMLDTNKD
-202 GIFETPNKISAVIK
+202 HIYDTPNNSYAVIE
-216 NNGGVAI
+216 NNGGKVI
-223 NEGYIKIEGTKDV
+223 NEGNINVEGLKEV
-236 NVAGTGHIIKTGE
+236 NVAGTGHIVKVGE
-249 GMGVYQSS
+249 GVGVHQTS
-257 GTFTNKGTIYIPGNG
+257 GSFENNGTITVAGNG
-272 YDVDND
+272 FDGDND
-278 GYTDSNGGYG
+278 GYIETNGGIG
-288 VYIDG
+288 VLVEG
-293 GVAINEGKIISEP
+293 GKAINNKT
-306 PYEITE
+306 ITSPDSYLLPDK
-312 GLMPTR
+312 GLMLGR
-318 GIGMEAHGGEIIN
+318 GIGMKALN
-331 GENGVIENQLISM
+331 GTIENADGGLIKNQAISM
-344 YAIGKGTNA
+344 LAE
-353 INKGTINTHNIGL
+353 NKGVAVNNGTIETEQVGL
-366 MALDGA
+366 MALNGG
-372 TATNHGTI
+372 TATNNGTI
-380 NAWFEGT
+380 NAWKNEKEGHKGEAGT
-387 ENFPAESMI
+387 
-396 GLYASSFN
+396 GLYAYSSN
-404 GAETIITNSETGI
+404 EAETIVTNSETGI

-427 NAKVINN
+427 NAKIINN

-446 GVIENNGTITGKAT
+446 GVIENNGKITGEAT

-484 NGDIYLSGD
+484 NGDVYLAGD

-498 FEDKISIGELDI
+498 FEDKVSVEGLDI
-510 KEHNGEVKA
+510 KEHNGEVKS
-519 NSVMYDYNSNDKT
+519 NSVMYDYNSADKS

-596 QTLDMVRFNKN
+596 QTFDMIRFNKN
-607 TLVENVFETESN
+607 TLVENVFETEAN

-634 ANPSNLSGYDTDIK
+634 ANPSNLAGYDTDIK

-676 FDMDNARREDTFV
+676 FDMNNARREDTFV
-689 QGNIYSL
+689 QGNIYSI

-709 VGLSEGDL
+709 LGLSEGDL

-746 KKFVDNSIYLKP
+746 KKFDFDNSIYLKP

-793 FGIEAGK
+793 IGLEAGK
-800 HFDFTDTLVG
+800 HFDLTDTLVG
-810 TVKVYGNYLAELSDP
+810 TIKVYGNYLAELSDP

-837 YSDTVKLSDYDDKD
+837 YSDTVKLSDYDDED

-873 YTFEDDFFSAGINYR
+873 YTFEDDFFTAGINYR

>member
-1 MKQDL
+1 MKQEL
-6 ENSVKRFLK
+6 ESSVKRFLK

-39 IIPKSEDTEILL
+39 IIPKSEDTEVLL

-66 DIGEFKLVQG
+66 DIGEFRLVQG
-76 QETIKPPT
+76 QEVIKPPVVDEPT
-84 IPGLDIIKPGE
+84 VPDKPVDPDKPTDPDKPIDPDKPGE
-95 EGGPTTTIP
+95 TIP
-104 GLDIIKPGEEG
+104 WEDLVPA
-115 GPTTTIPGL
+115 
-124 DIIKPGEEG
+124 
-133 GPTTTIPGLDII
+133 
-145 KPGEEGGPTTKPQES
+145 TKVNS
-160 INTENKVQENGVVF
+160 ENKVQENGIVF
-174 DIKEG
+174 DIKEN
-179 ENFINK
+179 EKFVNK
-185 GDITLKSDV
+185 GEITYKSDI
-194 EKLDIDKD
+194 ELNNHQDDFTWGKPSI
-202 GIFETPNKISAVIK
+202 EAYAIK
-216 NNGGVAI
+216 NNGGNVV
-223 NEGYIKIEGTKDV
+223 NEGNIKVEGLKDV
-236 NVAGTGHIIKTGE
+236 NIGNSGKIIKTGE
-249 GMGVYQSS
+249 GVGVYQTS
-257 GTFTNKGTIYIPGNG
+257 GTFINNGTITVAGNG
-272 YDVDND
+272 YDYDKD
-278 GYTDSNGGYG
+278 GSIDFSGGTG
-288 VYIDG
+288 VLIEG
-293 GVAINEGKIISEP
+293 GKAINNSVIASPDSYLLPDKSVVLG
-306 PYEITE
+306 
-312 GLMPTR
+312 R
-318 GIGMEAHGGEIIN
+318 GIGMKALGGTIENAEGGLIKNQEYSMIAIEKGTAIN
-331 GENGVIENQLISM
+331 NGNIETERFGITAFNGGTGINNGVIKAWVNEKE
-344 YAIGKGTNA
+344 GHKGEA
-353 INKGTINTHNIGL
+353 G
-366 MALDGA
+366 
-372 TATNHGTI
+372 
-380 NAWFEGT
+380 
-387 ENFPAESMI
+387 I
-396 GLYASSFN
+396 GLYASSKF
-404 GAETIITNSETGI
+404 GAETVITNGEKGI
-417 VYGSVKAEGT
+417 VYGSVRAEGT

-446 GVIENNGTITGKAT
+446 GVIENNGTITGEAT

-498 FEDKISIGELDI
+498 FEDKISVGELDI

-541 MANQEFAS
+541 MANQQFAS

-596 QTLDMVRFNKN
+596 QTFDMIRFNKN
-607 TLVENVFETESN
+607 TLVENVFETEAN

-634 ANPSNLSGYDTDIK
+634 ANPSNLSGYETDIK

-676 FDMDNARREDTFV
+676 FDMNNARREDTFV
-689 QGNIYSL
+689 QGNIYSI

-709 VGLSEGDL
+709 LGLSEGDL

-793 FGIEAGK
+793 IGLEAGK
-800 HFDFTDTLVG
+800 HFDLTDTLVG
-810 TVKVYGNYLAELSDP
+810 TVKVYGNYFAELSDP

-837 YSDTVKLSDYDDKD
+837 YSDTVKLSDYDDED

-865 ITTYVEYN
+865 VTTYVEYN
-873 YTFEDDFFSAGINYR
+873 YTFEDDFFTAGINYR

>member
-1 MKQDL
+1 MKQEL

-39 IIPKSEDTEILL
+39 IIPKSEDTEVLL

-66 DIGEFKLVQG
+66 DIGEFRLVQG
-76 QETIKPPT
+76 QEVIKPPVIDEPT
-84 IPGLDIIKPGE
+84 VPDKPVDPDKPTDPDRPTEPEKPGE
-95 EGGPTTTIP
+95 TIP
-104 GLDIIKPGEEG
+104 WEDLVPA
-115 GPTTTIPGL
+115 
-124 DIIKPGEEG
+124 
-133 GPTTTIPGLDII
+133 
-145 KPGEEGGPTTKPQES
+145 TKV
-160 INTENKVQENGVVF
+160 NTENKVQENTNIF
-174 DIKEG
+174 TIKDKEA
-179 ENFINK
+179 FTNK
-185 GDITLKSDV
+185 GDLTLKSDV
-194 EKLDIDKD
+194 EMLDTNKD
-202 GIFETPNKISAVIK
+202 HIYDTPNNSYAVIE
-216 NNGGVAI
+216 NNGGKVI
-223 NEGYIKIEGTKDV
+223 NEGNINVEGLKEV
-236 NVAGTGHIIKTGE
+236 NVAGTGHIVKVGE
-249 GMGVYQSS
+249 GVGVHQTS
-257 GTFTNKGTIYIPGNG
+257 GSFENNGTITVAGNG
-272 YDVDND
+272 FDGDND
-278 GYTDSNGGYG
+278 GYIETNGGIG
-288 VYIDG
+288 VLVEG
-293 GVAINEGKIISEP
+293 GTAVNKKT
-306 PYEITE
+306 ITSPDSYLLPDK
-312 GLMPTR
+312 GLMLGR
-318 GIGMEAHGGEIIN
+318 GIGMKALDGT
-331 GENGVIENQLISM
+331 IENADGGLIKNQAISM
-344 YAIGKGTNA
+344 LAEDKGVAVN
-353 INKGTINTHNIGL
+353 NGTIETEQVGL
-366 MALDGA
+366 MALNGG
-372 TATNHGTI
+372 TATNNGTI
-380 NAWFEGT
+380 NAWKNEKEGHK
-387 ENFPAESMI
+387 AEAGT
-396 GLYASSFN
+396 GLYAYSSN
-404 GAETIITNSETGI
+404 EAETIVTNSETGI

-446 GVIENNGTITGKAT
+446 GVIENNGTITGEAT

-484 NGDIYLSGD
+484 NGDVYLAGD

-498 FEDKISIGELDI
+498 FEDKVSVEGLDI
-510 KEHNGEVKA
+510 KEHNGEVKS
-519 NSVMYDYNSNDKT
+519 NSVMYDYNSADKS

-596 QTLDMVRFNKN
+596 QTFDMIRFNKN
-607 TLVENVFETESN
+607 TLVENVFETEAN

-634 ANPSNLSGYDTDIK
+634 ANPSNLAGYDTDIK

-676 FDMDNARREDTFV
+676 FDMNNARREDTFV
-689 QGNIYSL
+689 QGNIYSI

-709 VGLSEGDL
+709 LGLSEGDL

-746 KKFVDNSIYLKP
+746 KKFDFDNSIYLKP

-793 FGIEAGK
+793 IGLEAGK
-800 HFDFTDTLVG
+800 HFDLTDTLVG
-810 TVKVYGNYLAELSDP
+810 TVKVYGNYLAELSDA

-837 YSDTVKLSDYDDKD
+837 YSDTVKLSDYDDED

-865 ITTYVEYN
+865 VTTYVEYN
-873 YTFEDDFFSAGINYR
+873 YTFEDDFFTAGINYK